1 MHGVTSNEQDIGW
14 TESCKEVSFN
24 IEGEEYL
31 KKAREAGER
40 EEMPASSQAAAIER
54 RNERMTHE
62 PPKLKTTLK
71 TPPKQATNP
80 LQFVKVGPCSL
91 YRTAQEQLQKVQEVK
106 KIKQEVRDDPED
118 WQSNLDNW
126 KSSRRKRQEHI
137 IERVVEVKKL
147 ELEEHDRQRRRNKT
161 FSEMMEERGNRGRK
175 LSISL
180 AMYNDEDANDLSDL
194 GIGTSSG
201 KSSVSGD
208 THDDTHSV
216 LSDRD
221 SEIEKSHS
229 DVDNV
234 TDVITSTMITTTLPT
249 TMTTLATTS
258 ECNSDNSAIATTIAM
273 MTAETATAMPTAT
286 TTITTSTPTRKIF
299 SGFHDSHSH
308 NQEYDSAT
316 TATMS
321 SPEPEEY
328 TYEGAIRGYV
338 SRVSQNIPRRSLT
351 GIDSKLEATKS
362 SMNGSKTNLND
373 DSSKSPLSM
382 VKVDILK
389 RREVFEKASQ
399 KSSDSKTNNRL
410 SGDFT
415 GTKSIKERLSSLER
429 QKYETE
435 NGDKTTNKTLNRL
448 SGDMSSI
455 RERLTHLEKQA
466 SERENKSSV
475 HRKLSTEDLE
485 TVRPLRERLSTLE
498 KYSSSDESSVP
509 TTTNESRL
517 RNGELTVKTIKDR
530 FSAFN
535 DVARNKDGADKRAP
549 AHASKHPLCFRDQ
562 ENRVDTSTP
571 SERSSSPDSEY
582 RVPRAVFHRS
592 LDSLD
597 ADASSGPDTF
607 ERVQSLEEL
616 DYGRRYP
623 ASSSSAELLNDTDR
637 EDSGIHTADV
647 SCSVSQAD
655 EPIDEEIAHHTGG
668 VIVESRREIIVEER
682 VKLLPSSV
690 SSIIQ
695 KDASMPNMTVE
706 TPNDITTTTH
716 LQFTSPREAVA
727 VNKGTA
733 DSSGKLSTNKS
744 QPHLETTTNP
754 NTSRSYTLVCRAATH
769 PISKV
774 PSREIT
780 SESFS
785 KSQTFGKDAAE
796 LKTDSEPSLNE
807 SVVSASL
814 KLSIEQAIPK
824 FVGQMKRQNLV
835 KEHSSSNTLPSPPSS
850 DVILSAETYQL
861 SFPSVKTITTPIG
874 PSLETNPPFSK
885 PTSSRTIS
893 KIPTPLSRKIV
904 KSSPSDSVL
913 ISSALKTSPSKESS
927 ASKKSSTNQTSSPIR
942 RMSETALPT
951 CATIVESSS
960 SPNPAEQFVLPSSPS
975 SRLIS
980 GNTRRHEET
989 LLPAERRRTVVEV
1002 CEKVVV
1008 PQGKTPTPPV
1018 TPFITV
1024 NRLINADKQ
1033 DSVIEERIVIE
1044 KTDQEE
1050 AAANRLMTSIVEH
1063 EQHETTEM
1071 STSVEMSAT
1080 IISTNTVT
1088 TKKSTVNSDV
1098 HDPSIASIV
1107 KSTVDRPLERSAN
1120 LNLTKQEI
1128 GLVDTLHNPN
1138 PASPISKQ
1146 ILPLTLSIDE
1156 EIIADQSFL
1165 LNPPTSM
1172 EPPKE
1177 KPPPPPVDD
1186 DENPSPEPLK
1196 RLNSTRRIKKELRT
1210 RRSDFLGIE
1219 GQVNDDDLE
1228 SELTL
1233 TKPPDMAAILAEER
1247 RIEQL
1252 HRRSYDTD
1260 SNYEQDSSHER
1271 DSGVELGHVEDWT
1284 KQPVS
1289 PDMSQHSR
1297 QSSEPF
1303 GASVTSS
1310 EEDEITKKER
1320 EIMEVLEKEEQWRY
1334 GDIREY
1340 NSDLGERLA
1349 HKLRELE
1356 EEKMQLEREAI
1367 LRCNED
1373 AFRKKDDNTRKQE
1386 DASSHEQQ
1394 QQQHDETAKQ
1404 RETQARTKEEAK
1416 EEEAKYVGDKR
1427 KDAELKMQSEQLRM
1441 QNEIEEKE
1449 RRVVDACRK
1458 EELRIRTMESQ
1469 IREQENKALVGAGL
1483 CNNEDEFPS
1492 GEVLRVERELL
1503 QLEQEELKR
1512 QRNNLAYREQKQLRL
1527 AEQLQ
1532 EQWKSL
1538 QDVAQNSIKN
1548 TQQYKYHTPTV
1559 NYRSSMPN
1567 LQFQDLPRRRPPP
1580 PPIPLTKPRILDQRQ
1595 RDVTIRN
1602 SRIPSADSIP
1612 QQVDASIRE
1621 NASAT
1626 MLANHA
1632 GQQMSRQTLQALS
1645 AVPRPRI
1652 VQGDQWV
1659 QRRKSDVPR
1668 GAHDVNYQHWLIQ
1681 EAEQRRINERNQRSP
1696 ARKSQPHVTGTSVPY
1711 NAPTRMDSKPL
1722 PDSIIQTLTQ
1732 RVQNKTQEKPLSTR
1746 KRSEQVHTQE
1756 HLTTVQHQSPQYT
1769 LQSQKTHNPP
1779 ITSNNGNQEKMLS
1792 VSGKKKCSHCGEE
1805 LGRGAA
1811 MIIESLRLFYHM
1823 ECFKC
1828 CVCHVRLGDGLMGTD
1843 VRVRNHKLHCHNCY
1857 SSDDGVKFSCV

>member
-1 MHGVTSNEQDIGW
+1 
-14 TESCKEVSFN
+14 
-24 IEGEEYL
+24 
-31 KKAREAGER
+31 
-40 EEMPASSQAAAIER
+40 MPASSQTAATER
-54 RNERMTHE
+54 RNDRMMTHE

-175 LSISL
+175 PSISL
-180 AMYNDEDANDLSDL
+180 AVYNDDDANDLSDL

-234 TDVITSTMITTTLPT
+234 TDMSTTATTTTATILT
-249 TMTTLATTS
+249 TTLATT
-258 ECNSDNSAIATTIAM
+258 IAS
-273 MTAETATAMPTAT
+273 TA
-286 TTITTSTPTRKIF
+286 TITTSSAKTTTTTASMPTVTATTVTTTTSTARKAF
-299 SGFHDSHSH
+299 GSSFHGNH
-308 NQEYDSAT
+308 NQEYDSTT
-316 TATMS
+316 TATTS

-351 GIDSKLEATKS
+351 GIDSKLEAAKS
-362 SMNGSKTNLND
+362 SLNGSKTNLND
-373 DSSKSPLSM
+373 DSSKTPI
-382 VKVDILK
+382 VKIDILK

-399 KSSDSKTNNRL
+399 KSNDSKANNRL

-415 GTKSIKERLSSLER
+415 STKSIKERLSSLER

-435 NGDKTTNKTLNRL
+435 NGDKITSKTLNRL

-485 TVRPLRERLSTLE
+485 TVKPLRDRLSTLE

-509 TTTNESRL
+509 AATSEL
-517 RNGELTVKTIKDR
+517 RSHNGELTARTIKDR
-530 FSAFN
+530 LSAL
-535 DVARNKDGADKRAP
+535 DAVRSKDITDKRGP
-549 AHASKHPLCFRDQ
+549 AHVAKHLLCFRDQ
-562 ENRVDTSTP
+562 ESRVDTSTP

-655 EPIDEEIAHHTGG
+655 EPIDEEIVQHTSGAT
-668 VIVESRREIIVEER
+668 VERREAVVEER
-682 VKLLPSSV
+682 VKLTSGVQEDVLTSS
-690 SSIIQ
+690 
-695 KDASMPNMTVE
+695 D
-706 TPNDITTTTH
+706 TTH
-716 LQFTSPREAVA
+716 SQFASHRETVA
-727 VNKGTA
+727 INKGTA
-733 DSSGKLSTNKS
+733 DISGELSTNKP
-744 QPHLETTTNP
+744 QPQTLVETTTTNSNALCSSNISVPHAIIHTNP
-754 NTSRSYTLVCRAATH
+754 
-769 PISKV
+769 KV
-774 PSREIT
+774 PKREM
-780 SESFS
+780 SLESLS
-785 KSQTFGKDAAE
+785 KSRAFDKDAIE
-796 LKTDSEPSLNE
+796 LKTDSEPSPNE

-814 KLSIEQAIPK
+814 KLSIEQARPK
-824 FVGQMKRQNLV
+824 FAGQSKRQNLF
-835 KEHSSSNTLPSPPSS
+835 KEHSSNLTSLPSS
-850 DVILSAETYQL
+850 DNSNVETYQV
-861 SFPSVKTITTPIG
+861 SFSSIKTTTVQTSLPI
-874 PSLETNPPFSK
+874 ETNSSCFK
-885 PTSSRTIS
+885 PATTSRTTS
-893 KIPTPLSRKIV
+893 KIPTPLPRKT
-904 KSSPSDSVL
+904 KSSPSSSDSVL
-913 ISSALKTSPSKESS
+913 TLSSVVPAVAVKTSTSKTCN
-927 ASKKSSTNQTSSPIR
+927 AINKSSTSQISFSIPRTCETPESFAPSQVSLTEQSS
-942 RMSETALPT
+942 S
-951 CATIVESSS
+951 SSS
-960 SPNPAEQFVLPSSPS
+960 SPSRLPS
-975 SRLIS
+975 
-980 GNTRRHEET
+980 TRRHEEAQ
-989 LLPAERRRTVVEV
+989 LPAERRRTVVEV

-1008 PQGKTPTPPV
+1008 PQGKTSTTPPV

-1024 NRLINADKQ
+1024 NRVGADKQ
-1033 DSVIEERIVIE
+1033 SYEERIVIE
-1044 KTDQEE
+1044 KAEEETEVVAATNHPVASAVDHEPQEITQE
-1050 AAANRLMTSIVEH
+1050 TPTSIGMPAM
-1063 EQHETTEM
+1063 TTM
-1071 STSVEMSAT
+1071 RTC
-1080 IISTNTVT
+1080 VT
-1088 TKKSTVNSDV
+1088 DSDV
-1098 HDPSIASIV
+1098 HDAPVNTIV
-1107 KSTVDRPLERSAN
+1107 TSTPNYSLEQSAN
-1120 LNLTKQEI
+1120 LNTTNQELNLI
-1128 GLVDTLHNPN
+1128 DTLNSSS

-1146 ILPLTLSIDE
+1146 ILPLTLSTDE

-1165 LNPPTSM
+1165 LNPPTSV

-1177 KPPPPPVDD
+1177 KPPPPPVDISD
-1186 DENPSPEPLK
+1186 DEKDPPPEPLK

-1219 GQVNDDDLE
+1219 GVNDDDLE
-1228 SELTL
+1228 PELTL
-1233 TKPPDMAAILAEER
+1233 TKPPNMAAILAEER

-1271 DSGVELGHVEDWT
+1271 DSGVELGHVEDWA

-1320 EIMEVLEKEEQWRY
+1320 EIIEVLEKEEQWRY
-1334 GDIREY
+1334 GDNREY
-1340 NSDLGERLA
+1340 SSDLGERLA

-1373 AFRKKDDNTRKQE
+1373 AFRKRDDNARKQE
-1386 DASSHEQQ
+1386 DISSREQEQQ
-1394 QQQHDETAKQ
+1394 QHNETAKQ
-1404 RETQARTKEEAK
+1404 REINAGTAEEK
-1416 EEEAKYVGDKR
+1416 AKYVEDKR
-1427 KDAELKMQSEQLRM
+1427 KDGKKTEMQSEQLRM
-1441 QNEIEEKE
+1441 QNKIEEKE
-1449 RRVVDACRK
+1449 RRVADACRK
-1458 EELRIRTMESQ
+1458 EEMRIRTIENQ
-1469 IREQENKALVGAGL
+1469 IREQENKTLVGAGL
-1483 CNNEDEFPS
+1483 SSNEDEFPS

-1512 QRNNLAYREQKQLRL
+1512 QRNNLAYREQKQQRL
-1527 AEQLQ
+1527 VEQLQ

-1548 TQQYKYHTPTV
+1548 TQQYKYYVPATV

-1567 LQFQDLPRRRPPP
+1567 LQFQDAPKRRPPP
-1580 PPIPLTKPRILDQRQ
+1580 PPVPLTKPRMPDQKQ

-1612 QQVDASIRE
+1612 QQVNASILE
-1621 NASAT
+1621 SSST
-1626 MLANHA
+1626 ITLTNHA
-1632 GQQMSRQTLQALS
+1632 SQQMSKQTLQALS
-1645 AVPRPRI
+1645 AVPRPRL

-1681 EAEQRRINERNQRSP
+1681 EAEQRRINERNQVM
-1696 ARKSQPHVTGTSVPY
+1696 RKSQSHVTGTSVPY
-1711 NAPTRMDSKPL
+1711 NALIRADSKPL

-1732 RVQNKTQEKPLSTR
+1732 RVQNKTQDKPLSTR
-1746 KRSEQVHTQE
+1746 RRQEQIHNQE
-1756 HLTTVQHQSPQYT
+1756 PCGNRVSTVQHQPLQYT
-1769 LQSQKTHNPP
+1769 VQSQKTQNAP
-1779 ITSNNGNQEKMLS
+1779 TASNNGNQEKMLS

>member
-1 MHGVTSNEQDIGW
+1 
-14 TESCKEVSFN
+14 
-24 IEGEEYL
+24 
-31 KKAREAGER
+31 
-40 EEMPASSQAAAIER
+40 MPASSQTAASER
-54 RNERMTHE
+54 RNERVPTHE

-161 FSEMMEERGNRGRK
+161 FSEMMEERGNRGCK

-229 DVDNV
+229 DVDNA
-234 TDVITSTMITTTLPT
+234 TDVTSSSMTSIATLTTTATVT
-249 TMTTLATTS
+249 TTSATATIASATT
-258 ECNSDNSAIATTIAM
+258 ATTVDAAM
-273 MTAETATAMPTAT
+273 ASTTAT
-286 TTITTSTPTRKIF
+286 TTSTARKMF
-299 SGFHDSHSH
+299 GGAFHDNLNH
-308 NQEYDSAT
+308 NQEYDSGT
-316 TATMS
+316 TATTS

-351 GIDSKLEATKS
+351 GIDSKLEAAKS

-373 DSSKSPLSM
+373 DSSKSPLSV

-399 KSSDSKTNNRL
+399 KSNDNKTNNRL

-466 SERENKSSV
+466 SERESKSSV

-509 TTTNESRL
+509 TTTNESRSH
-517 RNGELTVKTIKDR
+517 NGELTARTIKDR
-530 FSAFN
+530 LSAL
-535 DVARNKDGADKRAP
+535 DAARGKDTTDKRGP
-549 AHASKHPLCFRDQ
+549 AHVGKHPLCFRDQ
-562 ENRVDTSTP
+562 ESRVDTSTP

-616 DYGRRYP
+616 DYGRQYP

-655 EPIDEEIAHHTGG
+655 EPIDEEIVQHTGG
-668 VIVESRREIIVEER
+668 AIVERREVIVEER
-682 VKLLPSSV
+682 VKPTTSV
-690 SSIIQ
+690 IQ
-695 KDASMPNMTVE
+695 EDASTSSTIVEMPN
-706 TPNDITTTTH
+706 DTTTATH
-716 LQFTSPREAVA
+716 SQFTSHRETVA

-733 DSSGKLSTNKS
+733 DTSGELSTNKS
-744 QPHLETTTNP
+744 QSQARVDTVTNSNTLRSHTSVLRAITTHPSPKIPPRETTIP
-754 NTSRSYTLVCRAATH
+754 
-769 PISKV
+769 
-774 PSREIT
+774 
-780 SESFS
+780 ESLT
-785 KSQTFGKDAAE
+785 KPRTFGKDAAE
-796 LKTDSEPSLNE
+796 FKTDSEPSPNA
-807 SVVSASL
+807 SIVSASL
-814 KLSIEQAIPK
+814 KLSIEQARPK
-824 FVGQMKRQNLV
+824 FVGQAKRQNLS
-835 KEHSSSNTLPSPPSS
+835 KEHLSNLPQPCS
-850 DVILSAETYQL
+850 DTMPVAETYQL
-861 SFPSVKTITTPIG
+861 SFPSVRTTTIPT
-874 PSLETNPPFSK
+874 SLSFEASPVSK
-885 PTSSRTIS
+885 PASCRTTS
-893 KIPTPLSRKIV
+893 KIPTPLPRKTA
-904 KSSPSDSVL
+904 KSSPTSPDSVL
-913 ISSALKTSPSKESS
+913 TSSASKTSPSK
-927 ASKKSSTNQTSSPIR
+927 AHGANNKPTTSQSPCPIR
-942 RMSETALPT
+942 RTSETATVEIPSPVSPQASSAELP
-951 CATIVESSS
+951 
-960 SPNPAEQFVLPSSPS
+960 PSPS
-975 SRLIS
+975 SRFAPGS
-980 GNTRRHEET
+980 ARRHEEA
-989 LLPAERRRTVVEV
+989 LPPAERRRTVVEV

-1008 PQGKTPTPPV
+1008 PQGKAPTTPPV

-1024 NRLINADKQ
+1024 NRTTPVA
-1033 DSVIEERIVIE
+1033 EERIVIE
-1044 KTDQEE
+1044 KADQEE
-1050 AAANRLMTSIVEH
+1050 ETAAAANRPAAPAVEH
-1063 EQHETTEM
+1063 KRQETTET
-1071 STSVEMSAT
+1071 STSVGMPAVAVVT
-1080 IISTNTVT
+1080 I
-1088 TKKSTVNSDV
+1088 KKCDVDVDV
-1098 HDPSIASIV
+1098 HDAPNA
-1107 KSTVDRPLERSAN
+1107 TVATPTADHPLERPTN
-1120 LNLTKQEI
+1120 LNLAKQEV
-1128 GLVDTLHNPN
+1128 GLVDALNIPS

-1146 ILPLTLSIDE
+1146 ILPLTLSNDE
-1156 EIIADQSFL
+1156 EIIADQPFL
-1165 LNPPTSM
+1165 LSPPTSV

-1177 KPPPPPVDD
+1177 KPPPPPVDVSD
-1186 DENPSPEPLK
+1186 DENPAPEPLK

-1228 SELTL
+1228 PELTL

-1271 DSGVELGHVEDWT
+1271 DSGVELGHVEDWA

-1320 EIMEVLEKEEQWRY
+1320 EIIEVLEKEEQWRY
-1334 GDIREY
+1334 GDNREY

-1367 LRCNED
+1367 MRCNED
-1373 AFRKKDDNTRKQE
+1373 AFRKRDDNARKQE
-1386 DASSHEQQ
+1386 DASSHEQP

-1404 RETQARTKEEAK
+1404 REIQTRTM

-1427 KDAELKMQSEQLRM
+1427 KDEELETQSEQLRM

-1449 RRVVDACRK
+1449 RRVADACRK
-1458 EELRIRTMESQ
+1458 EEMRIRTMESQ
-1469 IREQENKALVGAGL
+1469 IREQESKALVGAGL
-1483 CNNEDEFPS
+1483 SNNEDEFPS

-1538 QDVAQNSIKN
+1538 QDVAQNSVKN
-1548 TQQYKYHTPTV
+1548 TQQYKYHTPAV

-1567 LQFQDLPRRRPPP
+1567 LQFQDAPRRRPPP
-1580 PPIPLTKPRILDQRQ
+1580 PPIPLSKPRMLDQRQ

-1621 NASAT
+1621 SAST
-1626 MLANHA
+1626 TTLGNHI

-1668 GAHDVNYQHWLIQ
+1668 GAHDVNYQHWIIQ

-1711 NAPTRMDSKPL
+1711 NAPIRTGSKPL

-1732 RVQNKTQEKPLSTR
+1732 RVQNKTQEKPLLTR
-1746 KRSEQVHTQE
+1746 RRPEQVLNQE
-1756 HLTTVQHQSPQYT
+1756 HLTVQHQSPQYT
-1769 LQSQKTHNPP
+1769 LQSQKTQHAP
-1779 ITSNNGNQEKMLS
+1779 IANNNGNQEKMLS

>member
-1 MHGVTSNEQDIGW
+1 
-14 TESCKEVSFN
+14 
-24 IEGEEYL
+24 
-31 KKAREAGER
+31 
-40 EEMPASSQAAAIER
+40 MPASSQAAAAER
-54 RNERMTHE
+54 RNEKMQTHE

-180 AMYNDEDANDLSDL
+180 AVYNDEDANDLSDL

-229 DVDNV
+229 DVDNI
-234 TDVITSTMITTTLPT
+234 TDVSSTTTITTTLPT
-249 TMTTLATTS
+249 TVTTIATTS
-258 ECNSDNSAIATTIAM
+258 GIATIA
-273 MTAETATAMPTAT
+273 TATTMAMTMAEATAVIPTAT
-286 TTITTSTPTRKIF
+286 TTITTSTPTRKLF
-299 SGFHDSHSH
+299 SGFHGSHSH

-373 DSSKSPLSM
+373 DSSKSPLSV

-399 KSSDSKTNNRL
+399 KNSDNKTNNRL

-509 TTTNESRL
+509 TTTNESRS
-517 RNGELTVKTIKDR
+517 RNGELTARTIKDR
-530 FSAFN
+530 FNTFN
-535 DVARNKDGADKRAP
+535 DVGRNKDAADKRGP
-549 AHASKHPLCFRDQ
+549 AHVGKHPLCFRDQ

-582 RVPRAVFHRS
+582 RIPRAVFHRS

-668 VIVESRREIIVEER
+668 AIVEPKREVIVEER
-682 VKLLPSSV
+682 IKLLPSSV
-690 SSIIQ
+690 SSMIQ
-695 KDASMPNMTVE
+695 EDAPNMTVE
-706 TPNDITTTTH
+706 ASSDTTTATH

-727 VNKGTA
+727 VNK
-733 DSSGKLSTNKS
+733 
-744 QPHLETTTNP
+744 
-754 NTSRSYTLVCRAATH
+754 
-769 PISKV
+769 
-774 PSREIT
+774 
-780 SESFS
+780 
-785 KSQTFGKDAAE
+785 
-796 LKTDSEPSLNE
+796 
-807 SVVSASL
+807 
-814 KLSIEQAIPK
+814 
-824 FVGQMKRQNLV
+824 
-835 KEHSSSNTLPSPPSS
+835 
-850 DVILSAETYQL
+850 
-861 SFPSVKTITTPIG
+861 
-874 PSLETNPPFSK
+874 
-885 PTSSRTIS
+885 
-893 KIPTPLSRKIV
+893 
-904 KSSPSDSVL
+904 
-913 ISSALKTSPSKESS
+913 
-927 ASKKSSTNQTSSPIR
+927 
-942 RMSETALPT
+942 
-951 CATIVESSS
+951 
-960 SPNPAEQFVLPSSPS
+960 
-975 SRLIS
+975 
-980 GNTRRHEET
+980 
-989 LLPAERRRTVVEV
+989 
-1002 CEKVVV
+1002 
-1008 PQGKTPTPPV
+1008 
-1018 TPFITV
+1018 
-1024 NRLINADKQ
+1024 
-1033 DSVIEERIVIE
+1033 ERIVIE

-1050 AAANRLMTSIVEH
+1050 ATANRLVASVVEH
-1063 EQHETTEM
+1063 EQHETMET
-1071 STSVEMSAT
+1071 SISVEMSAT
-1080 IISTNTVT
+1080 TISTNTVT
-1088 TKKSTVNSDV
+1088 MKKCLVDSDV
-1098 HDPSIASIV
+1098 HDTSSIATIV
-1107 KSTVDRPLERSAN
+1107 KSTVDHPLERSAN
-1120 LNLTKQEI
+1120 LDLTKQEV
-1128 GLVDTLHNPN
+1128 GLVDTLCISN

-1146 ILPLTLSIDE
+1146 IPPLTLSNDE

-1165 LNPPTSM
+1165 LNPPTSV

-1228 SELTL
+1228 PELTL

-1367 LRCNED
+1367 LRCNEG
-1373 AFRKKDDNTRKQE
+1373 AFRKKDDNARKQE

-1404 RETQARTKEEAK
+1404 REIQARTKEEVEK
-1416 EEEAKYVGDKR
+1416 EEAKYIGDKR
-1427 KDAELKMQSEQLRM
+1427 KDGELKMQSEQLRM

-1449 RRVVDACRK
+1449 RRVADACRK

-1483 CNNEDEFPS
+1483 RNNEDEFPS

-1512 QRNNLAYREQKQLRL
+1512 QRNNLAYHEQKQLRL

-1548 TQQYKYHTPTV
+1548 TQQYKYHTPTM

-1567 LQFQDLPRRRPPP
+1567 LQFQDLPRRRPPPP

-1621 NASAT
+1621 NASTT

-1668 GAHDVNYQHWLIQ
+1668 GTYDVNYQHWLIQ

-1696 ARKSQPHVTGTSVPY
+1696 ARKSQPHVTGTSIPY
-1711 NAPTRMDSKPL
+1711 NAPTRTDSKPL

-1756 HLTTVQHQSPQYT
+1756 HLTTAQHQSPQYT
-1769 LQSQKTHNPP
+1769 LQSQKTHNSP

-1857 SSDDGVKFSCV
+1857 SSDDGTYI

>member
-1 MHGVTSNEQDIGW
+1 
-14 TESCKEVSFN
+14 
-24 IEGEEYL
+24 
-31 KKAREAGER
+31 
-40 EEMPASSQAAAIER
+40 MPASQSAATER
-54 RNERMTHE
+54 RNERMITHE

-147 ELEEHDRQRRRNKT
+147 ELEEHDRQRRRSKT

-180 AMYNDEDANDLSDL
+180 AMYHEEDANDLSDL

-221 SEIEKSHS
+221 SEIEKNHS

-234 TDVITSTMITTTLPT
+234 ASESVIGSDITTSST
-249 TMTTLATTS
+249 TT
-258 ECNSDNSAIATTIAM
+258 
-273 MTAETATAMPTAT
+273 TAT
-286 TTITTSTPTRKIF
+286 TTTMTKKPF
-299 SGFHDSHSH
+299 GNGFHSNHNH
-308 NQEYDSAT
+308 NNQEYDSAT
-316 TATMS
+316 TATTS

-338 SRVSQNIPRRSLT
+338 SRVSQNIPRRSLASLDAKL
-351 GIDSKLEATKS
+351 DSSKS
-362 SMNGSKTNLND
+362 SANGSKTSLND
-373 DSSKSPLSM
+373 EGKCTNVPV

-389 RREVFEKASQ
+389 RREIFEKASQ
-399 KSSDSKTNNRL
+399 KSSESKANNRL

-415 GTKSIKERLSSLER
+415 GTKSIKERLSNLEK
-429 QKYETE
+429 QKHDAE
-435 NGDKTTNKTLNRL
+435 NNDKTGKALSRL

-455 RERLTHLEKQA
+455 RERLSHLEKQA
-466 SERENKSSV
+466 SERESKSST
-475 HRKLSTEDLE
+475 HRKLSTEELE

-498 KYSSSDESSVP
+498 KYSSSDESAP
-509 TTTNESRL
+509 GTAHESRH
-517 RNGELTVKTIKDR
+517 NGELSARSIKDR
-530 FSAFN
+530 LNAL
-535 DVARNKDGADKRAP
+535 DAARSKEAADKR
-549 AHASKHPLCFRDQ
+549 SSVGKHSLCFRDQ
-562 ENRVDTSTP
+562 ENRIDTSTP

-582 RVPRAVFHRS
+582 RVPRAAFHRS

-655 EPIDEEIAHHTGG
+655 EPVDEDIVHASTIIDRQQDAIQETPEEP
-668 VIVESRREIIVEER
+668 R
-682 VKLLPSSV
+682 
-690 SSIIQ
+690 
-695 KDASMPNMTVE
+695 DVE
-706 TPNDITTTTH
+706 TVNETVSEQCTAGSVNDIS
-716 LQFTSPREAVA
+716 TSASQPEAVVA
-727 VNKGTA
+727 KKGTA
-733 DSSGKLSTNKS
+733 DTSGELSTNKS
-744 QPHLETTTNP
+744 QSQAHAEVTNSSTLRP
-754 NTSRSYTLVCRAATH
+754 CPATSR
-769 PISKV
+769 PIVYQSPKV
-774 PSREIT
+774 PPRRTPPETLPKPKLPVSKEQI
-780 SESFS
+780 ESKLDSQPAKESNAASSSAVEQDS
-785 KSQTFGKDAAE
+785 KCIIDETNQ
-796 LKTDSEPSLNE
+796 
-807 SVVSASL
+807 
-814 KLSIEQAIPK
+814 
-824 FVGQMKRQNLV
+824 
-835 KEHSSSNTLPSPPSS
+835 SSSNEDSAKVTTSSPSPDSAIADSCLLSPVRTAMVPTNLQLESNATSS
-850 DVILSAETYQL
+850 CSSKEI
-861 SFPSVKTITTPIG
+861 PKTTPV
-874 PSLETNPPFSK
+874 
-885 PTSSRTIS
+885 TSPRAAS
-893 KIPTPLSRKIV
+893 KIPTPLPRKTIGA
-904 KSSPSDSVL
+904 KSSP
-913 ISSALKTSPSKESS
+913 T
-927 ASKKSSTNQTSSPIR
+927 SSTSSLSPPI
-942 RMSETALPT
+942 S
-951 CATIVESSS
+951 
-960 SPNPAEQFVLPSSPS
+960 PSSPKTPSLKTRSMKSPTVQLASPQFPKASEIPVPVS
-975 SRLIS
+975 SCVPVS
-980 GNTRRHEET
+980 PSASEQSAKHVSSSKHQVMGEET
-989 LLPAERRRTVVEV
+989 LATERRRTVVEI

-1008 PQGKTPTPPV
+1008 PRGKTPTTPPV

-1024 NRLINADKQ
+1024 DRVGEKQ
-1033 DSVIEERIVIE
+1033 TEEPIVIE
-1044 KTDQEE
+1044 KANEEE
-1050 AAANRLMTSIVEH
+1050 APVICQTNPPVDHEEH
-1063 EQHETTEM
+1063 EEEETPMIETFEPPPR
-1071 STSVEMSAT
+1071 
-1080 IISTNTVT
+1080 
-1088 TKKSTVNSDV
+1088 KSTEQSIDA
-1098 HDPSIASIV
+1098 HDAPETNISNVSAV
-1107 KSTVDRPLERSAN
+1107 ERPTT
-1120 LNLTKQEI
+1120 LTLGKQEI
-1128 GLVDTLHNPN
+1128 VMMDTMNLLSPV
-1138 PASPISKQ
+1138 SPISKQ
-1146 ILPLTLSIDE
+1146 ILPLNLSSDE
-1156 EIIADQSFL
+1156 EIVTGLSFPL
-1165 LNPPTSM
+1165 GPPTSV

-1177 KPPPPPVDD
+1177 KPPPPPVDVS
-1186 DENPSPEPLK
+1186 DEENLPIEPLK

-1219 GQVNDDDLE
+1219 GVNDDELE
-1228 SELTL
+1228 RELTL

-1271 DSGVELGHVEDWT
+1271 DSGVELGHAEDWT

-1320 EIMEVLEKEEQWRY
+1320 EIIEVLEKEEQWRY
-1334 GDIREY
+1334 GNNREM
-1340 NSDLGERLA
+1340 NSDLGEKLA

-1356 EEKMQLEREAI
+1356 EEKMQLERERAQETA
-1367 LRCNED
+1367 LRRQEETLRKNED
-1373 AFRKKDDNTRKQE
+1373 NMRKQE
-1386 DASSHEQQ
+1386 ETLRKQQ
-1394 QQQHDETAKQ
+1394 
-1404 RETQARTKEEAK
+1404 EEAARLQEAARAEAEAKRAEEMRQK
-1416 EEEAKYVGDKR
+1416 EEELRVQA
-1427 KDAELKMQSEQLRM
+1427 EQLRI
-1441 QNEIEEKE
+1441 QNEIEEE
-1449 RRVVDACRK
+1449 RRIADARRI
-1458 EELRIRTMESQ
+1458 EEKRIRAMENQ
-1469 IREQENKALVGAGL
+1469 IREQENTTLSGAGL
-1483 CNNEDEFPS
+1483 NDEEDEFAS

-1512 QRNNLAYREQKQLRL
+1512 QRSNLAYREQKQLKL

-1538 QDVAQNSIKN
+1538 QDVAHSSANNIQPFK
-1548 TQQYKYHTPTV
+1548 TQPPV

-1567 LQFQDLPRRRPPP
+1567 LQLQDVQRRRPPP
-1580 PPIPLTKPRILDQRQ
+1580 PPIPPAKPLRLIDQRQ

-1612 QQVDASIRE
+1612 QQVDASLRHS
-1621 NASAT
+1621 ASVT
-1626 MLANHA
+1626 TLSSHA
-1632 GQQMSRQTLQALS
+1632 GQQMTRQTLQALS

-1652 VQGDQWV
+1652 VQSDQWV

-1668 GAHDVNYQHWLIQ
+1668 GAHDLNYQHWLIQ
-1681 EAEQRRINERNQRSP
+1681 EAEQRRISEKNQRSP
-1696 ARKSQPHVTGTSVPY
+1696 ARKSQMHVTGTSVPY
-1711 NAPTRMDSKPL
+1711 ATAPTRTDSKPL

-1732 RVQNKTQEKPLSTR
+1732 RVQNRAQEKPLPPRRRLEHST
-1746 KRSEQVHTQE
+1746 SQE
-1756 HLTTVQHQSPQYT
+1756 HLSTLQHQPHVMPQ
-1769 LQSQKTHNPP
+1769 QKSQQPP
-1779 ITSNNGNQEKMLS
+1779 PMNTENQEKMLS
-1792 VSGKKKCSHCGEE
+1792 VSGKKKCSHCGDE

>member
-1 MHGVTSNEQDIGW
+1 
-14 TESCKEVSFN
+14 
-24 IEGEEYL
+24 
-31 KKAREAGER
+31 
-40 EEMPASSQAAAIER
+40 MPASSQTAASER
-54 RNERMTHE
+54 RNERVPTHE

-229 DVDNV
+229 DVDNA
-234 TDVITSTMITTTLPT
+234 TDVTSFSMTSIATLTTTAATVT
-249 TMTTLATTS
+249 TTSATATIASATT
-258 ECNSDNSAIATTIAM
+258 ATTVD
-273 MTAETATAMPTAT
+273 TAMASTTAT
-286 TTITTSTPTRKIF
+286 TTSTARKMF
-299 SGFHDSHSH
+299 GGAFHDNLNH
-308 NQEYDSAT
+308 NQEYDSGT
-316 TATMS
+316 TATTS

-351 GIDSKLEATKS
+351 GIDSKLEAAKS

-373 DSSKSPLSM
+373 DSSKSPLSV

-399 KSSDSKTNNRL
+399 KSNDNKANNRL

-466 SERENKSSV
+466 SERESKSSV

-509 TTTNESRL
+509 TTTNESRSH
-517 RNGELTVKTIKDR
+517 NGELTARTIKDR
-530 FSAFN
+530 LSAL
-535 DVARNKDGADKRAP
+535 DAARGKDTTDKRGP
-549 AHASKHPLCFRDQ
+549 AHVGKHPLCFRDQ
-562 ENRVDTSTP
+562 ESRVDTSTP

-616 DYGRRYP
+616 DYGRQYP

-655 EPIDEEIAHHTGG
+655 EPIDEEIVQHTGG
-668 VIVESRREIIVEER
+668 AIVERREVIVEER
-682 VKLLPSSV
+682 VKPTTSV
-690 SSIIQ
+690 IQ
-695 KDASMPNMTVE
+695 EDASTSSTIVEMPN
-706 TPNDITTTTH
+706 DTTTATH
-716 LQFTSPREAVA
+716 SQFTSHRETVA
-727 VNKGTA
+727 VNK
-733 DSSGKLSTNKS
+733 
-744 QPHLETTTNP
+744 
-754 NTSRSYTLVCRAATH
+754 
-769 PISKV
+769 
-774 PSREIT
+774 
-780 SESFS
+780 
-785 KSQTFGKDAAE
+785 
-796 LKTDSEPSLNE
+796 
-807 SVVSASL
+807 
-814 KLSIEQAIPK
+814 
-824 FVGQMKRQNLV
+824 
-835 KEHSSSNTLPSPPSS
+835 
-850 DVILSAETYQL
+850 
-861 SFPSVKTITTPIG
+861 
-874 PSLETNPPFSK
+874 
-885 PTSSRTIS
+885 
-893 KIPTPLSRKIV
+893 
-904 KSSPSDSVL
+904 
-913 ISSALKTSPSKESS
+913 
-927 ASKKSSTNQTSSPIR
+927 
-942 RMSETALPT
+942 
-951 CATIVESSS
+951 
-960 SPNPAEQFVLPSSPS
+960 
-975 SRLIS
+975 
-980 GNTRRHEET
+980 
-989 LLPAERRRTVVEV
+989 
-1002 CEKVVV
+1002 
-1008 PQGKTPTPPV
+1008 
-1018 TPFITV
+1018 
-1024 NRLINADKQ
+1024 
-1033 DSVIEERIVIE
+1033 ERIVIE
-1044 KTDQEE
+1044 KADQEE
-1050 AAANRLMTSIVEH
+1050 ETTAAANRPAAPAVEH
-1063 EQHETTEM
+1063 KQQETTET
-1071 STSVEMSAT
+1071 STSVGMPAVAV
-1080 IISTNTVT
+1080 VT
-1088 TKKSTVNSDV
+1088 MKKCDVDVDV
-1098 HDPSIASIV
+1098 HDAPNA
-1107 KSTVDRPLERSAN
+1107 TVATPTADHPLERPTN
-1120 LNLTKQEI
+1120 LSLAKQEV
-1128 GLVDTLHNPN
+1128 GSVDALNIPS

-1146 ILPLTLSIDE
+1146 ILPLTLSNDE
-1156 EIIADQSFL
+1156 EIIADQPFL
-1165 LNPPTSM
+1165 LSPPTSV

-1177 KPPPPPVDD
+1177 KPPPPPVDISD
-1186 DENPSPEPLK
+1186 DENPAPEPLK

-1228 SELTL
+1228 PELTL

-1271 DSGVELGHVEDWT
+1271 DSGVELGHVEDWA

-1320 EIMEVLEKEEQWRY
+1320 EIIEVLEKEEQWRY
-1334 GDIREY
+1334 GDNREY

-1373 AFRKKDDNTRKQE
+1373 AFRKRDDNARKQE
-1386 DASSHEQQ
+1386 DASSHEQP

-1404 RETQARTKEEAK
+1404 REIQKRTT

-1427 KDAELKMQSEQLRM
+1427 KDEELETQSEQLRM

-1449 RRVVDACRK
+1449 RRVADACRK
-1458 EELRIRTMESQ
+1458 EEMRIRTMESQ
-1469 IREQENKALVGAGL
+1469 IREQESKALVGAGL
-1483 CNNEDEFPS
+1483 SNNEDEFPS

-1532 EQWKSL
+1532 EQWQSL
-1538 QDVAQNSIKN
+1538 QDVAQNSVKN
-1548 TQQYKYHTPTV
+1548 TQQYKYHTPAV

-1567 LQFQDLPRRRPPP
+1567 LQFQDAPRRRPPP
-1580 PPIPLTKPRILDQRQ
+1580 PPIPLSKPRMLDQRQ

-1621 NASAT
+1621 SAST
-1626 MLANHA
+1626 TTLGNHT

-1668 GAHDVNYQHWLIQ
+1668 GAHDVNYQHWIIQ

-1711 NAPTRMDSKPL
+1711 NAPIRTDSKPL

-1732 RVQNKTQEKPLSTR
+1732 RVQNKTQEKPLLTR
-1746 KRSEQVHTQE
+1746 RRPEQVLNQE
-1756 HLTTVQHQSPQYT
+1756 HLTVQHQSPQYT
-1769 LQSQKTHNPP
+1769 LQSQKTQHAP
-1779 ITSNNGNQEKMLS
+1779 IANNNGNQEKMLS

>member
-1 MHGVTSNEQDIGW
+1 
-14 TESCKEVSFN
+14 
-24 IEGEEYL
+24 
-31 KKAREAGER
+31 
-40 EEMPASSQAAAIER
+40 MPASSQTAASER
-54 RNERMTHE
+54 RNERVPTHE

-229 DVDNV
+229 DVDNA
-234 TDVITSTMITTTLPT
+234 TDVTSSSMTSIATLTTMAATITTTS
-249 TMTTLATTS
+249 AT
-258 ECNSDNSAIATTIAM
+258 ATIAS
-273 MTAETATAMPTAT
+273 ATTAT
-286 TTITTSTPTRKIF
+286 TVDTAMASTTTTTTSTARKMF
-299 SGFHDSHSH
+299 GGAFHDNLNH
-308 NQEYDSAT
+308 NQEYDSGT
-316 TATMS
+316 TATTS

-351 GIDSKLEATKS
+351 GIDSKLEAAKS

-373 DSSKSPLSM
+373 DSSKSPLSV

-399 KSSDSKTNNRL
+399 KSNDNKTNNRL

-435 NGDKTTNKTLNRL
+435 NGDKAANKTLNRL

-466 SERENKSSV
+466 SERESKSSV

-509 TTTNESRL
+509 TTTNESRSH
-517 RNGELTVKTIKDR
+517 NGELTARTIKDR
-530 FSAFN
+530 LSAL
-535 DVARNKDGADKRAP
+535 DAARGKDTTDKRGP
-549 AHASKHPLCFRDQ
+549 AHVGKHPLCFRDQ
-562 ENRVDTSTP
+562 ESRVDTSTP

-616 DYGRRYP
+616 DYGRQYP

-655 EPIDEEIAHHTGG
+655 EPIDEEIVQHTGG
-668 VIVESRREIIVEER
+668 AIVERREVIVEER
-682 VKLLPSSV
+682 VKPTSV
-690 SSIIQ
+690 IQ
-695 KDASMPNMTVE
+695 EDASTSSTIVEMPN
-706 TPNDITTTTH
+706 DTTTATH
-716 LQFTSPREAVA
+716 SQFTSHRETVA
-727 VNKGTA
+727 VNK
-733 DSSGKLSTNKS
+733 
-744 QPHLETTTNP
+744 
-754 NTSRSYTLVCRAATH
+754 
-769 PISKV
+769 
-774 PSREIT
+774 
-780 SESFS
+780 
-785 KSQTFGKDAAE
+785 
-796 LKTDSEPSLNE
+796 
-807 SVVSASL
+807 
-814 KLSIEQAIPK
+814 
-824 FVGQMKRQNLV
+824 
-835 KEHSSSNTLPSPPSS
+835 
-850 DVILSAETYQL
+850 
-861 SFPSVKTITTPIG
+861 
-874 PSLETNPPFSK
+874 
-885 PTSSRTIS
+885 
-893 KIPTPLSRKIV
+893 
-904 KSSPSDSVL
+904 
-913 ISSALKTSPSKESS
+913 
-927 ASKKSSTNQTSSPIR
+927 
-942 RMSETALPT
+942 
-951 CATIVESSS
+951 
-960 SPNPAEQFVLPSSPS
+960 
-975 SRLIS
+975 
-980 GNTRRHEET
+980 
-989 LLPAERRRTVVEV
+989 
-1002 CEKVVV
+1002 
-1008 PQGKTPTPPV
+1008 
-1018 TPFITV
+1018 
-1024 NRLINADKQ
+1024 
-1033 DSVIEERIVIE
+1033 ERIVIE
-1044 KTDQEE
+1044 KADQEE
-1050 AAANRLMTSIVEH
+1050 ETAAAANRPAAPAVEH
-1063 EQHETTEM
+1063 KQQETTET
-1071 STSVEMSAT
+1071 STSVGMPAAAV
-1080 IISTNTVT
+1080 VT
-1088 TKKSTVNSDV
+1088 MKKCDVDVDV
-1098 HDPSIASIV
+1098 HDAPNA
-1107 KSTVDRPLERSAN
+1107 TVATPTADHPLERPTN
-1120 LNLTKQEI
+1120 LSLAKQEV
-1128 GLVDTLHNPN
+1128 GLVDALNIPS

-1146 ILPLTLSIDE
+1146 ILPLTLSNDE
-1156 EIIADQSFL
+1156 EIIADQPFL
-1165 LNPPTSM
+1165 LSPPTSV

-1177 KPPPPPVDD
+1177 KPPPPPVDISD
-1186 DENPSPEPLK
+1186 DENPAPEPLK

-1228 SELTL
+1228 PELTL

-1271 DSGVELGHVEDWT
+1271 DSGVELGHVEDWA

-1320 EIMEVLEKEEQWRY
+1320 EIIEVLEKEEQWRY
-1334 GDIREY
+1334 GDNREY

-1373 AFRKKDDNTRKQE
+1373 AFRKRDDNARKQE
-1386 DASSHEQQ
+1386 DASSHEQP

-1404 RETQARTKEEAK
+1404 REIQTRTTK
-1416 EEEAKYVGDKR
+1416 EEAKYVGDKR
-1427 KDAELKMQSEQLRM
+1427 KDEELETQSEQLRM

-1449 RRVVDACRK
+1449 RRVADACRK
-1458 EELRIRTMESQ
+1458 EEMRIRTMESQ
-1469 IREQENKALVGAGL
+1469 IREQESKALVGAGL
-1483 CNNEDEFPS
+1483 SNNEDEFPS

-1532 EQWKSL
+1532 EHWKSL
-1538 QDVAQNSIKN
+1538 QDVAQNSVKN
-1548 TQQYKYHTPTV
+1548 TQQYKYHTPPAV

-1567 LQFQDLPRRRPPP
+1567 LQFQDAPRRRPPP
-1580 PPIPLTKPRILDQRQ
+1580 PPPIPLSKPRMLDQRQ

-1621 NASAT
+1621 SAST
-1626 MLANHA
+1626 TTLGNHT

-1711 NAPTRMDSKPL
+1711 NAPIRTDSKPL

-1732 RVQNKTQEKPLSTR
+1732 RVQNKTQEKPLLTR
-1746 KRSEQVHTQE
+1746 RRPEQVLNQE
-1756 HLTTVQHQSPQYT
+1756 HLTVQHQSPQYT
-1769 LQSQKTHNPP
+1769 LQSQKTQHTP
-1779 ITSNNGNQEKMLS
+1779 IANNNGNQEKMLS

>member
-1 MHGVTSNEQDIGW
+1 
-14 TESCKEVSFN
+14 
-24 IEGEEYL
+24 
-31 KKAREAGER
+31 
-40 EEMPASSQAAAIER
+40 MPASQTAATER
-54 RNERMTHE
+54 RNERMITHE

-147 ELEEHDRQRRRNKT
+147 ELEEHDRQRRRSKT

-180 AMYNDEDANDLSDL
+180 AMYHEEDANDLSDL

-221 SEIEKSHS
+221 SEIEKNHS

-234 TDVITSTMITTTLPT
+234 PSESVMGNDITTSSATTTAITTTT
-249 TMTTLATTS
+249 TKKPFG
-258 ECNSDNSAIATTIAM
+258 N
-273 MTAETATAMPTAT
+273 
-286 TTITTSTPTRKIF
+286 
-299 SGFHDSHSH
+299 GFHSNHSHSN

-316 TATMS
+316 TATTS

-338 SRVSQNIPRRSLT
+338 SRVSQNIPRRSLV
-351 GIDSKLEATKS
+351 GLDAKLDSAKS
-362 SMNGSKTNLND
+362 STNGSKTSLND
-373 DSSKSPLSM
+373 EAKSTVPI

-389 RREVFEKASQ
+389 RREIFEKASQ
-399 KSSDSKTNNRL
+399 KEQRDSKANNRL

-415 GTKSIKERLSSLER
+415 GTKSIKERLSNLEK
-429 QKYETE
+429 QKYDAENTE
-435 NGDKTTNKTLNRL
+435 KASNKALNRL

-455 RERLTHLEKQA
+455 RERLSHLEKQA
-466 SERENKSSV
+466 SEREIKSAS
-475 HRKLSTEDLE
+475 HRKLNTDELE

-509 TTTNESRL
+509 GTAHESRH
-517 RNGELTVKTIKDR
+517 NGELSARTIKDR
-530 FSAFN
+530 LTALDATRS
-535 DVARNKDGADKRAP
+535 KESADKR
-549 AHASKHPLCFRDQ
+549 STVGKHSLCFRDQ
-562 ENRVDTSTP
+562 ENRIDTSTP

-582 RVPRAVFHRS
+582 RVPRAAFHRS

-655 EPIDEEIAHHTGG
+655 EPVDEDIVHASAIIERQEVIEEKPEELRDVEAENENASEEGNG
-668 VIVESRREIIVEER
+668 VAANETSTT
-682 VKLLPSSV
+682 S
-690 SSIIQ
+690 
-695 KDASMPNMTVE
+695 ASQP
-706 TPNDITTTTH
+706 
-716 LQFTSPREAVA
+716 VA
-727 VNKGTA
+727 VVAKKGTA
-733 DSSGKLSTNKS
+733 DTSGELSTNKS
-744 QPHLETTTNP
+744 QSQAHIEVTNSSTLRSSP
-754 NTSRSYTLVCRAATH
+754 ATSR
-769 PISKV
+769 PIVYQSPKV
-774 PSREIT
+774 PPRRSPPET
-780 SESFS
+780 
-785 KSQTFGKDAAE
+785 
-796 LKTDSEPSLNE
+796 
-807 SVVSASL
+807 
-814 KLSIEQAIPK
+814 IPK
-824 FVGQMKRQNLV
+824 PKLPTPREHVEANADSLPA
-835 KEHSSSNTLPSPPSS
+835 KESSSTASGAKIFADEQTSKLVADENGQSVPTDDTVKVTSSSPTPLDSAVLDGCPLSPARVAVVPTSLQLESNATSPSNSTAK
-850 DVILSAETYQL
+850 DV
-861 SFPSVKTITTPIG
+861 PKTTPV
-874 PSLETNPPFSK
+874 
-885 PTSSRTIS
+885 TSPRTAS
-893 KIPTPLSRKIV
+893 KIPTPLPRKTIAA
-904 KSSPSDSVL
+904 KSSPTDST
-913 ISSALKTSPSKESS
+913 SSPSPPTSPSSLKIGPL
-927 ASKKSSTNQTSSPIR
+927 KTRTPNVKSPTGQTSCPQFPKA
-942 RMSETALPT
+942 SEIPVL
-951 CATIVESSS
+951 VGSSVSSS
-960 SPNPAEQFVLPSSPS
+960 SNIPVSPS
-975 SRLIS
+975 SSLEQS
-980 GNTRRHEET
+980 PLASSHAKHPSLSTSSTKQQATAGEEA
-989 LLPAERRRTVVEV
+989 LPAERRRTVVEI

-1008 PQGKTPTPPV
+1008 PQGKTPTTPPV

-1024 NRLINADKQ
+1024 DRVNEKQ
-1033 DSVIEERIVIE
+1033 SSATEEPIVIE
-1044 KTDQEE
+1044 KADDAE
-1050 AAANRLMTSIVEH
+1050 AAAICQPGPAVEH
-1063 EQHETTEM
+1063 EEHEEKEAAMNGKIEQYEQPIEESIDAHDAPQTKPANVPAPERPTTLTLGKQE
-1071 STSVEMSAT
+1071 TAT
-1080 IISTNTVT
+1080 
-1088 TKKSTVNSDV
+1088 
-1098 HDPSIASIV
+1098 
-1107 KSTVDRPLERSAN
+1107 TVDTMSLLSP
-1120 LNLTKQEI
+1120 
-1128 GLVDTLHNPN
+1128 V
-1138 PASPISKQ
+1138 SPISTQ
-1146 ILPLTLSIDE
+1146 IMPLTLSSDE
-1156 EIIADQSFL
+1156 EIVAGLTFPL
-1165 LNPPTSM
+1165 GPPTSV

-1177 KPPPPPVDD
+1177 KPPPPPVDVS
-1186 DENPSPEPLK
+1186 DEENLPVEPLK

-1219 GQVNDDDLE
+1219 GVNDDELE
-1228 SELTL
+1228 RELTL

-1271 DSGVELGHVEDWT
+1271 DSGVELGHAEDWA

-1320 EIMEVLEKEEQWRY
+1320 EIIEVLEKEEQWRY
-1334 GDIREY
+1334 GNNREM
-1340 NSDLGERLA
+1340 NSDLGEKLA

-1356 EEKMQLEREAI
+1356 EEKMQLERERAQEVA
-1367 LRCNED
+1367 LRRQEETLRKNED
-1373 AFRKKDDNTRKQE
+1373 NIRKQE
-1386 DASSHEQQ
+1386 ETLRKQQ
-1394 QQQHDETAKQ
+1394 EETARQ
-1404 RETQARTKEEAK
+1404 QEAAARAEAEAK
-1416 EEEAKYVGDKR
+1416 RAEEKRQEEELRAQ
-1427 KDAELKMQSEQLRM
+1427 AEQLRI
-1441 QNEIEEKE
+1441 QKEIEEE
-1449 RRVVDACRK
+1449 IVADARRL
-1458 EELRIRTMESQ
+1458 EEKRIRAMENQ
-1469 IREQENKALVGAGL
+1469 IREQENTSLVGAGMIDE
-1483 CNNEDEFPS
+1483 EDEFAS
-1492 GEVLRVERELL
+1492 GEVLKVERELL

-1512 QRNNLAYREQKQLRL
+1512 QRNNLAYREQKQLKM

-1538 QDVAQNSIKN
+1538 QDVAHSSAN
-1548 TQQYKYHTPTV
+1548 TIPQFKSQPPM

-1567 LQFQDLPRRRPPP
+1567 LQLQDVQRRRPPP
-1580 PPIPLTKPRILDQRQ
+1580 PPIPPAKPLRLIEQRQ
-1595 RDVTIRN
+1595 RDVTIRS

-1612 QQVDASIRE
+1612 QQVDATLRHS
-1621 NASAT
+1621 ASVT
-1626 MLANHA
+1626 TLSSHA

-1652 VQGDQWV
+1652 VQSDQWV

-1668 GAHDVNYQHWLIQ
+1668 GAHDLNYQHWLIQ
-1681 EAEQRRINERNQRSP
+1681 EAEQRRISEKNQRSP
-1696 ARKSQPHVTGTSVPY
+1696 ARKSQMHVTGTSVPY
-1711 NAPTRMDSKPL
+1711 AMAPTRTDSKPL

-1732 RVQNKTQEKPLSTR
+1732 RVQNRAQEKPLPPRRRLEHST
-1746 KRSEQVHTQE
+1746 SQE
-1756 HLTTVQHQSPQYT
+1756 HLSPLQHQPQ
-1769 LQSQKTHNPP
+1769 QHVMQPQKPQPP
-1779 ITSNNGNQEKMLS
+1779 PPMNTENQEKMLS
-1792 VSGKKKCSHCGEE
+1792 VSGKKKCSHCGDE

-1843 VRVRNHKLHCHNCY
+1843 VRVRNQKLHCHNCY

>member
-1 MHGVTSNEQDIGW
+1 
-14 TESCKEVSFN
+14 
-24 IEGEEYL
+24 
-31 KKAREAGER
+31 
-40 EEMPASSQAAAIER
+40 MPASSQAAATER
-54 RNERMTHE
+54 RNERMLTHE

-234 TDVITSTMITTTLPT
+234 TDVISSTITTTLPT
-249 TMTTLATTS
+249 TVTTVATTS
-258 ECNSDNSAIATTIAM
+258 GIATIASATT
-273 MTAETATAMPTAT
+273 TAMATMAEATTAMPTAT
-286 TTITTSTPTRKIF
+286 TTVTSATSATSTPTRKIF
-299 SGFHDSHSH
+299 SDGFHGSHNH

-351 GIDSKLEATKS
+351 GIDSKLEAAKS
-362 SMNGSKTNLND
+362 SMNGSKTSLND
-373 DSSKSPLSM
+373 DSSKSPLSV

-399 KSSDSKTNNRL
+399 KSSDSKANNRL

-509 TTTNESRL
+509 TTNESRS
-517 RNGELTVKTIKDR
+517 RNGELTARTIKDR
-530 FSAFN
+530 FSTFN
-535 DVARNKDGADKRAP
+535 DAARNKDATDKRGP
-549 AHASKHPLCFRDQ
+549 AHVGKHPLCFRDQ

-616 DYGRRYP
+616 DYRGRRYP

-655 EPIDEEIAHHTGG
+655 EPIDEEIVHHTGG
-668 VIVESRREIIVEER
+668 AIVEPRREAIVEER
-682 VKLLPSSV
+682 VKLLPSSAT
-690 SSIIQ
+690 STIQ
-695 KDASMPNMTVE
+695 EDASAPSMTVE
-706 TPNDITTTTH
+706 TSNDTTTTTH
-716 LQFTSPREAVA
+716 SQFTSPREAVA

-744 QPHLETTTNP
+744 QPHVETTTNP
-754 NTSRSYTLVCRAATH
+754 NASRSYTSVSRAATH
-769 PISKV
+769 PSSPKV
-774 PSREIT
+774 PPREKT
-780 SESFS
+780 PESFS
-785 KSQTFGKDAAE
+785 KSRTFGKDAAE

-807 SVVSASL
+807 SIVSASL
-814 KLSIEQAIPK
+814 KLSIEQARPK
-824 FVGQMKRQNLV
+824 FVGQTKRQNLV
-835 KEHSSSNTLPSPPSS
+835 KEHSSNTPPSPTSS
-850 DVILSAETYQL
+850 DVVLSAETYQL
-861 SFPSVKTITTPIG
+861 SFPSVRTTTVPIA
-874 PSLETNPPFSK
+874 PSLEANPPLSK

-893 KIPTPLSRKIV
+893 KIPTPLSRKIA
-904 KSSPSDSVL
+904 KSSPPDSV
-913 ISSALKTSPSKESS
+913 STSS
-927 ASKKSSTNQTSSPIR
+927 ASKASPSKASSASNKSSTSQTSSPVR
-942 RMSETALPT
+942 RTSETALPT
-951 CATIVESSS
+951 CATVVESSS
-960 SPNPAEQFVLPSSPS
+960 SSPTSTQSGPAEQLVLPSSPS

-980 GNTRRHEET
+980 GNARRHEET

-1008 PQGKTPTPPV
+1008 PQGKTPTTPPV

-1033 DSVIEERIVIE
+1033 GSVTEERIVIE

-1050 AAANRLMTSIVEH
+1050 AAAAANRPLASVVEH
-1063 EQHETTEM
+1063 EQHETTETL
-1071 STSVEMSAT
+1071 TSVEMPAT
-1080 IISTNTVT
+1080 TNTIVT
-1088 TKKSTVNSDV
+1088 TKKCVVDTDV
-1098 HDPSIASIV
+1098 HNTSATTIV
-1107 KSTVDRPLERSAN
+1107 TSTADHPLERPSN
-1120 LNLTKQEI
+1120 LGLVKQEVNLI
-1128 GLVDTLHNPN
+1128 DVSNIPS

-1146 ILPLTLSIDE
+1146 ILPLTLSNDE
-1156 EIIADQSFL
+1156 EIIDQPFL
-1165 LNPPTSM
+1165 LSPPTSV

-1177 KPPPPPVDD
+1177 KPPPPPVDASD

-1219 GQVNDDDLE
+1219 GVNDDDLE
-1228 SELTL
+1228 PQLTL

-1271 DSGVELGHVEDWT
+1271 DSGVELGHVEDWA

-1320 EIMEVLEKEEQWRY
+1320 EIMEILEKEEQWRY
-1334 GDIREY
+1334 GDNREY

-1373 AFRKKDDNTRKQE
+1373 AFRKKDDNARKQE

-1404 RETQARTKEEAK
+1404 RETQARTKEEK
-1416 EEEAKYVGDKR
+1416 EEAKYVGDKR
-1427 KDAELKMQSEQLRM
+1427 KDGELKMQSEQLRM

-1449 RRVVDACRK
+1449 RRVADACRK

-1469 IREQENKALVGAGL
+1469 IREQESKALVGAGL

-1626 MLANHA
+1626 TLANHA

-1645 AVPRPRI
+1645 AAPRPRI

-1668 GAHDVNYQHWLIQ
+1668 GAHDINYQHWLIQ

-1711 NAPTRMDSKPL
+1711 NAPTRTDSKPL

-1732 RVQNKTQEKPLSTR
+1732 RVQNKTQEKPLLTR
-1746 KRSEQVHTQE
+1746 RRSEQVHTQE
-1756 HLTTVQHQSPQYT
+1756 HLTTVQHQPPQYT
-1769 LQSQKTHNPP
+1769 LQSQKTQHTP

>member
-1 MHGVTSNEQDIGW
+1 
-14 TESCKEVSFN
+14 
-24 IEGEEYL
+24 
-31 KKAREAGER
+31 
-40 EEMPASSQAAAIER
+40 MPASSQTAASER
-54 RNERMTHE
+54 RNERVLTHE

-147 ELEEHDRQRRRNKT
+147 ELEEHDRLRRKNKT

-229 DVDNV
+229 DVDN
-234 TDVITSTMITTTLPT
+234 TIDVASSMTTSIATLTTTAAT
-249 TMTTLATTS
+249 IATTS
-258 ECNSDNSAIATTIAM
+258 VTATIASV
-273 MTAETATAMPTAT
+273 ATAT
-286 TTITTSTPTRKIF
+286 TTTTADTSKTIESIITPMTTTATTTVPITTTSTARKTF
-299 SGFHDSHSH
+299 GGGFHGNLNH
-308 NQEYDSAT
+308 NQEYDSGT
-316 TATMS
+316 TATTS

-351 GIDSKLEATKS
+351 GIDSKLDTAKS
-362 SMNGSKTNLND
+362 SLNGSKTNLND
-373 DSSKSPLSM
+373 ESSKSPLSM

-399 KSSDSKTNNRL
+399 KSSDSKANNRL

-435 NGDKTTNKTLNRL
+435 NGDKATNKTLNRL

-466 SERENKSSV
+466 SERESKSSV

-509 TTTNESRL
+509 TTTNESRSH
-517 RNGELTVKTIKDR
+517 NGEFTARTIKDR
-530 FSAFN
+530 LSAL
-535 DVARNKDGADKRAP
+535 DVARSKDTTEKREP
-549 AHASKHPLCFRDQ
+549 THVGKHPLCFRDQ

-616 DYGRRYP
+616 DYGRQYP

-655 EPIDEEIAHHTGG
+655 EPIDEEIVQHTSGT
-668 VIVESRREIIVEER
+668 IVERREVEER
-682 VKLLPSSV
+682 IKTMSV
-690 SSIIQ
+690 IQ
-695 KDASMPNMTVE
+695 EDALASGMIVE
-706 TPNDITTTTH
+706 APNDTATIRS
-716 LQFTSPREAVA
+716 QFTSHREAVA
-727 VNKGTA
+727 VNK
-733 DSSGKLSTNKS
+733 
-744 QPHLETTTNP
+744 
-754 NTSRSYTLVCRAATH
+754 
-769 PISKV
+769 
-774 PSREIT
+774 
-780 SESFS
+780 
-785 KSQTFGKDAAE
+785 
-796 LKTDSEPSLNE
+796 
-807 SVVSASL
+807 
-814 KLSIEQAIPK
+814 
-824 FVGQMKRQNLV
+824 
-835 KEHSSSNTLPSPPSS
+835 
-850 DVILSAETYQL
+850 
-861 SFPSVKTITTPIG
+861 
-874 PSLETNPPFSK
+874 
-885 PTSSRTIS
+885 
-893 KIPTPLSRKIV
+893 
-904 KSSPSDSVL
+904 
-913 ISSALKTSPSKESS
+913 
-927 ASKKSSTNQTSSPIR
+927 
-942 RMSETALPT
+942 
-951 CATIVESSS
+951 
-960 SPNPAEQFVLPSSPS
+960 
-975 SRLIS
+975 
-980 GNTRRHEET
+980 
-989 LLPAERRRTVVEV
+989 
-1002 CEKVVV
+1002 
-1008 PQGKTPTPPV
+1008 
-1018 TPFITV
+1018 
-1024 NRLINADKQ
+1024 
-1033 DSVIEERIVIE
+1033 ERIVIE
-1044 KTDQEE
+1044 KADQEE
-1050 AAANRLMTSIVEH
+1050 EAATTAANRPAVVPAVEH
-1063 EQHETTEM
+1063 KQQETTE
-1071 STSVEMSAT
+1071 T
-1080 IISTNTVT
+1080 STNVV
-1088 TKKSTVNSDV
+1088 KKKCDV
-1098 HDPSIASIV
+1098 DIDMHDAPNAMV
-1107 KSTVDRPLERSAN
+1107 ATPTVDHPLERPTN
-1120 LNLTKQEI
+1120 LNLAKQEVS
-1128 GLVDTLHNPN
+1128 LVDALNTPN
-1138 PASPISKQ
+1138 PTSPISKQ
-1146 ILPLTLSIDE
+1146 FLPLTLSNDE
-1156 EIIADQSFL
+1156 EIIADQPFL
-1165 LNPPTSM
+1165 LSPPTSV

-1177 KPPPPPVDD
+1177 KPPPPPVDVSD
-1186 DENPSPEPLK
+1186 DDNPPPEPLK

-1219 GQVNDDDLE
+1219 GQVNDEDFE
-1228 SELTL
+1228 PELTL

-1271 DSGVELGHVEDWT
+1271 DSGVELGHVEDWA

-1320 EIMEVLEKEEQWRY
+1320 EIIEVLEKEEQWRY
-1334 GDIREY
+1334 GDNREY
-1340 NSDLGERLA
+1340 NSDLGEKLA

-1373 AFRKKDDNTRKQE
+1373 AFRKRDDARKQE
-1386 DASSHEQQ
+1386 DASSHEQS

-1404 RETQARTKEEAK
+1404 REIQVRTTEK
-1416 EEEAKYVGDKR
+1416 EAKYIGDKR
-1427 KDAELKMQSEQLRM
+1427 KDEELETQSEQLRM

-1449 RRVVDACRK
+1449 RRVADACRK
-1458 EELRIRTMESQ
+1458 EEMRIRTMESQ

-1483 CNNEDEFPS
+1483 SSNEDEFPS

-1538 QDVAQNSIKN
+1538 QDVAQNSIKS
-1548 TQQYKYHTPTV
+1548 TQQYKYHTPAV

-1567 LQFQDLPRRRPPP
+1567 LQFQDAPRRRPPP
-1580 PPIPLTKPRILDQRQ
+1580 PPIPLTKPRMLDQRQ

-1621 NASAT
+1621 SAST
-1626 MLANHA
+1626 TTLGNHT

-1668 GAHDVNYQHWLIQ
+1668 GANDVNYQHWLIQ

-1711 NAPTRMDSKPL
+1711 NAPIRTDSKPL

-1732 RVQNKTQEKPLSTR
+1732 RVQSKTQEKPLLTR
-1746 KRSEQVHTQE
+1746 RRPEQVQE
-1756 HLTTVQHQSPQYT
+1756 HLTVQHQSPQYT
-1769 LQSQKTHNPP
+1769 LQSQKTHTP
-1779 ITSNNGNQEKMLS
+1779 IANNSGNQEKMLS

>member
-1 MHGVTSNEQDIGW
+1 
-14 TESCKEVSFN
+14 
-24 IEGEEYL
+24 
-31 KKAREAGER
+31 
-40 EEMPASSQAAAIER
+40 MPASQSAATER
-54 RNERMTHE
+54 RNERMITHE

-147 ELEEHDRQRRRNKT
+147 ELEEHDRQRRRSKT

-180 AMYNDEDANDLSDL
+180 AMYHEEDANDLSDL

-221 SEIEKSHS
+221 SEIEKNHS

-234 TDVITSTMITTTLPT
+234 PSESVIGND
-249 TMTTLATTS
+249 MTTSSATT
-258 ECNSDNSAIATTIAM
+258 
-273 MTAETATAMPTAT
+273 TAT
-286 TTITTSTPTRKIF
+286 TTTTTTKKPF
-299 SGFHDSHSH
+299 GNGFHSNHNHSN
-308 NQEYDSAT
+308 NQEYDSGT
-316 TATMS
+316 TATTS

-338 SRVSQNIPRRSLT
+338 SRVSQNIPRRSLASL
-351 GIDSKLEATKS
+351 DAKLDNAKS
-362 SMNGSKTNLND
+362 STNGSKTSLND
-373 DSSKSPLSM
+373 DSKSTMPV

-389 RREVFEKASQ
+389 RREIFEKASQ
-399 KSSDSKTNNRL
+399 KSNDSKMNNRL

-415 GTKSIKERLSSLER
+415 GTKSIKERLSNLEK
-429 QKYETE
+429 QKHEPETSE
-435 NGDKTTNKTLNRL
+435 KTSKTLNRL

-455 RERLTHLEKQA
+455 RERLSHLEKQA
-466 SERENKSSV
+466 SERESKTSN
-475 HRKLSTEDLE
+475 HRKMSTEELE

-498 KYSSSDESSVP
+498 KYSSSDESSAP
-509 TTTNESRL
+509 GTTHESRH
-517 RNGELTVKTIKDR
+517 NGELSARTIKDR
-530 FSAFN
+530 LSAL
-535 DVARNKDGADKRAP
+535 DAARSKDSADKR
-549 AHASKHPLCFRDQ
+549 SSVGKHSLCFRDQ
-562 ENRVDTSTP
+562 ENRIDTSTP

-582 RVPRAVFHRS
+582 RVPRAAFHRS

-616 DYGRRYP
+616 DYSRRYP

-655 EPIDEEIAHHTGG
+655 EPVDED
-668 VIVESRREIIVEER
+668 IVHASTIIERHEIIEEKPEELR
-682 VKLLPSSV
+682 
-690 SSIIQ
+690 
-695 KDASMPNMTVE
+695 DVE
-706 TPNDITTTTH
+706 TTNETVAEESAPVTVNEISTISAS
-716 LQFTSPREAVA
+716 QQEAVVA
-727 VNKGTA
+727 KKGTA
-733 DSSGKLSTNKS
+733 DTSGELSTNKS
-744 QPHLETTTNP
+744 QSQAHIEVTNP
-754 NTSRSYTLVCRAATH
+754 STLRPATSRPIVYQSPKVPPRRSPPDTLPKPKLPLSKEPTETKANSLPVKEATSPSSNPFAEEQDPKSSNDEKSPSSSKEDSVKIANSGSTPSDSVDNCSLSLARTAVVPTTLQLESNATSVSNGAAKEIAKTTPVTSPRAA
-769 PISKV
+769 
-774 PSREIT
+774 
-780 SESFS
+780 
-785 KSQTFGKDAAE
+785 
-796 LKTDSEPSLNE
+796 
-807 SVVSASL
+807 
-814 KLSIEQAIPK
+814 
-824 FVGQMKRQNLV
+824 
-835 KEHSSSNTLPSPPSS
+835 
-850 DVILSAETYQL
+850 
-861 SFPSVKTITTPIG
+861 
-874 PSLETNPPFSK
+874 
-885 PTSSRTIS
+885 S
-893 KIPTPLSRKIV
+893 KIPTPLPRKTIGTT
-904 KSSPSDSVL
+904 KSSP
-913 ISSALKTSPSKESS
+913 T
-927 ASKKSSTNQTSSPIR
+927 SSTSSLSSPV
-942 RMSETALPT
+942 S
-951 CATIVESSS
+951 
-960 SPNPAEQFVLPSSPS
+960 PSSPKTPSMKGRTSNAKSPTSLVS
-975 SRLIS
+975 SPQFPKASEIPVPINSS
-980 GNTRRHEET
+980 GTVPSTSIPSSSCIPVSPSSTLEQSPPSFPAKHVSSPLFSTKHQVTVGEET
-989 LLPAERRRTVVEV
+989 LPAERRRTVVEI

-1008 PQGKTPTPPV
+1008 PQGKTPTTPPV

-1024 NRLINADKQ
+1024 DRVSDKQ
-1033 DSVIEERIVIE
+1033 SSATEEPIVIE
-1044 KTDQEE
+1044 KAGEEE
-1050 AAANRLMTSIVEH
+1050 AAAAVAAICQPSPSVEH
-1063 EQHETTEM
+1063 EEHEEKEAQMNGKIETFEPPPRKQIEESIDAHDAPETNETTKNVPVPERP
-1071 STSVEMSAT
+1071 
-1080 IISTNTVT
+1080 T
-1088 TKKSTVNSDV
+1088 T
-1098 HDPSIASIV
+1098 
-1107 KSTVDRPLERSAN
+1107 
-1120 LNLTKQEI
+1120 LTFGKPEI
-1128 GLVDTLHNPN
+1128 PMVDTMSLL
-1138 PASPISKQ
+1138 SPVSPMSKQ
-1146 ILPLTLSIDE
+1146 ILPLNLSSDE
-1156 EIIADQSFL
+1156 EIVAGLAFPL
-1165 LNPPTSM
+1165 GPPTSV

-1177 KPPPPPVDD
+1177 KPPPPPVDVS
-1186 DENPSPEPLK
+1186 DEESLPVEPLK

-1219 GQVNDDDLE
+1219 GINDDELE
-1228 SELTL
+1228 RELTL

-1271 DSGVELGHVEDWT
+1271 DSGVELGHAEDWT

-1320 EIMEVLEKEEQWRY
+1320 EIIEVLEKEEQWRY
-1334 GDIREY
+1334 GNNREM
-1340 NSDLGERLA
+1340 NSDLGEKLA

-1356 EEKMQLEREAI
+1356 EEKMQLERERAQEAA
-1367 LRCNED
+1367 LRRQEETLRKNEE
-1373 AFRKKDDNTRKQE
+1373 NIRKQE
-1386 DASSHEQQ
+1386 ETLRKQQ
-1394 QQQHDETAKQ
+1394 EETARQ
-1404 RETQARTKEEAK
+1404 QEAVRAEAEAK
-1416 EEEAKYVGDKR
+1416 RAEEKRQEEELRAQ
-1427 KDAELKMQSEQLRM
+1427 AEQLRI
-1441 QNEIEEKE
+1441 QNEIEEE
-1449 RRVVDACRK
+1449 RRAADARRK
-1458 EELRIRTMESQ
+1458 EEKRIRAMENQ
-1469 IREQENKALVGAGL
+1469 IREQE
-1483 CNNEDEFPS
+1483 
-1492 GEVLRVERELL
+1492 EVLRVERELL

-1512 QRNNLAYREQKQLRL
+1512 QRNNLAYREQKQLKL

-1538 QDVAQNSIKN
+1538 QDVAHSSANNMQPYKN
-1548 TQQYKYHTPTV
+1548 QVPV

-1567 LQFQDLPRRRPPP
+1567 LQLQDVQRRRPPP
-1580 PPIPLTKPRILDQRQ
+1580 PPIPPAKPLRLIEQRQ

-1612 QQVDASIRE
+1612 QQVDASLRHS
-1621 NASAT
+1621 ASVT
-1626 MLANHA
+1626 TLSSHA

-1652 VQGDQWV
+1652 VQSDQWV

-1668 GAHDVNYQHWLIQ
+1668 GAHDLNYQHWLIQ
-1681 EAEQRRINERNQRSP
+1681 EAEQRRISEKNQRSP
-1696 ARKSQPHVTGTSVPY
+1696 ARKPQMHVTGTSVPY
-1711 NAPTRMDSKPL
+1711 ATAPTRTDSKPL

-1732 RVQNKTQEKPLSTR
+1732 RVQNRAQEKPLPPRRRLEHSN
-1746 KRSEQVHTQE
+1746 SHE
-1756 HLTTVQHQSPQYT
+1756 HLSALQHQSQQHVLQPQKP
-1769 LQSQKTHNPP
+1769 QQPPP
-1779 ITSNNGNQEKMLS
+1779 INPENQEKMLS
-1792 VSGKKKCSHCGEE
+1792 VSGKKKCSHCGDE

>member
-1 MHGVTSNEQDIGW
+1 
-14 TESCKEVSFN
+14 
-24 IEGEEYL
+24 
-31 KKAREAGER
+31 
-40 EEMPASSQAAAIER
+40 MPASSQTAASER
-54 RNERMTHE
+54 RNERVLTTHE

-229 DVDNV
+229 DVDNAS
-234 TDVITSTMITTTLPT
+234 DMTSS
-249 TMTTLATTS
+249 TMTTLTPTATTVTTA
-258 ECNSDNSAIATTIAM
+258 SATATIASATTATMADTMASTTATTTTTATTIA
-273 MTAETATAMPTAT
+273 
-286 TTITTSTPTRKIF
+286 TSAARKMF
-299 SGFHDSHSH
+299 GAGFHGSLNH
-308 NQEYDSAT
+308 NQEYDSGT
-316 TATMS
+316 TATTS

-351 GIDSKLEATKS
+351 GIDAKLEAAKS
-362 SMNGSKTNLND
+362 SVNGSKTSLND
-373 DSSKSPLSM
+373 DSSKSPVSM

-399 KSSDSKTNNRL
+399 KNSDNKTNNRL

-435 NGDKTTNKTLNRL
+435 NGDKAANKTLNRL

-466 SERENKSSV
+466 SERESKSSV

-509 TTTNESRL
+509 TTANESRTH
-517 RNGELTVKTIKDR
+517 NGELTARTIKDR
-530 FSAFN
+530 LSAL
-535 DVARNKDGADKRAP
+535 DSARSKDATDKRGP
-549 AHASKHPLCFRDQ
+549 VGKHPLCFRDQ
-562 ENRVDTSTP
+562 ESRVDTSTP

-616 DYGRRYP
+616 DYGRSQYP

-655 EPIDEEIAHHTGG
+655 EPIDEEIVQHTSGA
-668 VIVESRREIIVEER
+668 IVDRREVVVEER
-682 VKLLPSSV
+682 VKATSSV
-690 SSIIQ
+690 VQ
-695 KDASMPNMTVE
+695 EDASTSGATVE
-706 TPNDITTTTH
+706 APSDTTTATH
-716 LQFTSPREAVA
+716 SQFASHREAVA
-727 VNKGTA
+727 VNK
-733 DSSGKLSTNKS
+733 
-744 QPHLETTTNP
+744 
-754 NTSRSYTLVCRAATH
+754 
-769 PISKV
+769 
-774 PSREIT
+774 
-780 SESFS
+780 
-785 KSQTFGKDAAE
+785 
-796 LKTDSEPSLNE
+796 
-807 SVVSASL
+807 
-814 KLSIEQAIPK
+814 
-824 FVGQMKRQNLV
+824 
-835 KEHSSSNTLPSPPSS
+835 
-850 DVILSAETYQL
+850 
-861 SFPSVKTITTPIG
+861 
-874 PSLETNPPFSK
+874 
-885 PTSSRTIS
+885 
-893 KIPTPLSRKIV
+893 
-904 KSSPSDSVL
+904 
-913 ISSALKTSPSKESS
+913 
-927 ASKKSSTNQTSSPIR
+927 
-942 RMSETALPT
+942 
-951 CATIVESSS
+951 
-960 SPNPAEQFVLPSSPS
+960 
-975 SRLIS
+975 
-980 GNTRRHEET
+980 
-989 LLPAERRRTVVEV
+989 
-1002 CEKVVV
+1002 
-1008 PQGKTPTPPV
+1008 
-1018 TPFITV
+1018 
-1024 NRLINADKQ
+1024 
-1033 DSVIEERIVIE
+1033 ERIVIE
-1044 KTDQEE
+1044 KADQEE
-1050 AAANRLMTSIVEH
+1050 EAVAAAAAANRPAAPAVEDK
-1063 EQHETTEM
+1063 QQETAET
-1071 STSVEMSAT
+1071 STSAGMPAAVAVV
-1080 IISTNTVT
+1080 VT
-1088 TKKSTVNSDV
+1088 KRDADVDV
-1098 HDPSIASIV
+1098 HDAPCAAVATPIA
-1107 KSTVDRPLERSAN
+1107 DRPPERPTN
-1120 LNLTKQEI
+1120 LSLAKQEVGSI
-1128 GLVDTLHNPN
+1128 DTPS

-1146 ILPLTLSIDE
+1146 ILPLTLSNDE
-1156 EIIADQSFL
+1156 ELIADQPFL
-1165 LNPPTSM
+1165 LGPPTSV

-1177 KPPPPPVDD
+1177 KPPPPPVDISD
-1186 DENPSPEPLK
+1186 DDNPAPEPLK

-1219 GQVNDDDLE
+1219 GVNDDDLE
-1228 SELTL
+1228 PELTL

-1271 DSGVELGHVEDWT
+1271 DSGVELGHVEDWA

-1320 EIMEVLEKEEQWRY
+1320 EIIEVLEKEEQWRY
-1334 GDIREY
+1334 GDNREY
-1340 NSDLGERLA
+1340 NSDLGEKLA

-1373 AFRKKDDNTRKQE
+1373 AFRKRDDSARKQE
-1386 DASSHEQQ
+1386 DAPSHEQP

-1404 RETQARTKEEAK
+1404 REIQARTT

-1427 KDAELKMQSEQLRM
+1427 KDEELETQSEQLRM

-1449 RRVVDACRK
+1449 RRVADACRK
-1458 EELRIRTMESQ
+1458 EEMRIRTMESQ
-1469 IREQENKALVGAGL
+1469 IREQESKALVGAGL
-1483 CNNEDEFPS
+1483 SSNEDEFPS

-1532 EQWKSL
+1532 EQWKSMHN
-1538 QDVAQNSIKN
+1538 VAQNSIKN
-1548 TQQYKYHTPTV
+1548 TQQYKYHTPAV

-1567 LQFQDLPRRRPPP
+1567 LQFQDGPRRRPPP
-1580 PPIPLTKPRILDQRQ
+1580 PPIPLTKPRMLDQRQ

-1621 NASAT
+1621 SASAAT
-1626 MLANHA
+1626 LGGNHT

-1652 VQGDQWV
+1652 VQGDQW
-1659 QRRKSDVPR
+1659 RRKSDVPR

-1711 NAPTRMDSKPL
+1711 NAPIRTDSKPL

-1732 RVQNKTQEKPLSTR
+1732 RVQNKTQEKPLLTR
-1746 KRSEQVHTQE
+1746 RRPEQVHNQE
-1756 HLTTVQHQSPQYT
+1756 HLTVQHQSPQYT
-1769 LQSQKTHNPP
+1769 LQSQKTQHAP
-1779 ITSNNGNQEKMLS
+1779 IANNNENQEKMLS

-1828 CVCHVRLGDGLMGTD
+1828 CVCHVRLGDGLNGTD
-1843 VRVRNHKLHCHNCY
+1843 VRVRNNKLHCHNCY

>member
-1 MHGVTSNEQDIGW
+1 
-14 TESCKEVSFN
+14 
-24 IEGEEYL
+24 
-31 KKAREAGER
+31 
-40 EEMPASSQAAAIER
+40 MPASSQTAASER
-54 RNERMTHE
+54 RNERALTTHE

-229 DVDNV
+229 DVDNA
-234 TDVITSTMITTTLPT
+234 TDMTSSTTT
-249 TMTTLATTS
+249 S
-258 ECNSDNSAIATTIAM
+258 
-273 MTAETATAMPTAT
+273 TAT
-286 TTITTSTPTRKIF
+286 TTTAIIASTSATATMTSATTMLTATTDTSTAIASTTAATATASTARKMF
-299 SGFHDSHSH
+299 GGAYHGHLNH
-308 NQEYDSAT
+308 NQEYDSGT
-316 TATMS
+316 TATTS

-351 GIDSKLEATKS
+351 GIDSKLEVAKS
-362 SMNGSKTNLND
+362 SVNGSKTNLND
-373 DSSKSPLSM
+373 DSSKSPLSV

-399 KSSDSKTNNRL
+399 KSNDGKTNNRL

-435 NGDKTTNKTLNRL
+435 NGDKATSKTLNRL

-466 SERENKSSV
+466 SERESKSSV

-509 TTTNESRL
+509 TTTNESRSH
-517 RNGELTVKTIKDR
+517 NGELTARTIKDR
-530 FSAFN
+530 LSAL
-535 DVARNKDGADKRAP
+535 DASRGKDTMDKRGP
-549 AHASKHPLCFRDQ
+549 VVHVGKHPLCFRDP

-616 DYGRRYP
+616 DYGRQYP

-655 EPIDEEIAHHTGG
+655 EPIDEEIVQHTGG
-668 VIVESRREIIVEER
+668 AIIERREVIEER
-682 VKLLPSSV
+682 VKTT
-690 SSIIQ
+690 SIVQ
-695 KDASMPNMTVE
+695 EDASTSGTTVE
-706 TPNDITTTTH
+706 APNDTATANH
-716 LQFTSPREAVA
+716 SQFTNHREAVA
-727 VNKGTA
+727 VNK
-733 DSSGKLSTNKS
+733 
-744 QPHLETTTNP
+744 
-754 NTSRSYTLVCRAATH
+754 
-769 PISKV
+769 
-774 PSREIT
+774 
-780 SESFS
+780 
-785 KSQTFGKDAAE
+785 
-796 LKTDSEPSLNE
+796 
-807 SVVSASL
+807 
-814 KLSIEQAIPK
+814 
-824 FVGQMKRQNLV
+824 
-835 KEHSSSNTLPSPPSS
+835 
-850 DVILSAETYQL
+850 
-861 SFPSVKTITTPIG
+861 
-874 PSLETNPPFSK
+874 
-885 PTSSRTIS
+885 
-893 KIPTPLSRKIV
+893 
-904 KSSPSDSVL
+904 
-913 ISSALKTSPSKESS
+913 
-927 ASKKSSTNQTSSPIR
+927 
-942 RMSETALPT
+942 
-951 CATIVESSS
+951 
-960 SPNPAEQFVLPSSPS
+960 
-975 SRLIS
+975 
-980 GNTRRHEET
+980 
-989 LLPAERRRTVVEV
+989 
-1002 CEKVVV
+1002 
-1008 PQGKTPTPPV
+1008 
-1018 TPFITV
+1018 
-1024 NRLINADKQ
+1024 
-1033 DSVIEERIVIE
+1033 ERIVIE
-1044 KTDQEE
+1044 KADLEEE
-1050 AAANRLMTSIVEH
+1050 ATAVANRPAAPAVENK
-1063 EQHETTEM
+1063 QQETTE
-1071 STSVEMSAT
+1071 TSASVGMPAA
-1080 IISTNTVT
+1080 VT
-1088 TKKSTVNSDV
+1088 MKKCDVDVDV
-1098 HDPSIASIV
+1098 HDAPNTMVATP
-1107 KSTVDRPLERSAN
+1107 TVGQPLERPTN
-1120 LNLTKQEI
+1120 LSLAKQEVN
-1128 GLVDTLHNPN
+1128 LADTLNIPS
-1138 PASPISKQ
+1138 PTSPISKQ
-1146 ILPLTLSIDE
+1146 ILPLTLSNNE

-1165 LNPPTSM
+1165 LSPPTSV

-1177 KPPPPPVDD
+1177 KPPPPPVDVS
-1186 DENPSPEPLK
+1186 DEETPPPELLK

-1228 SELTL
+1228 PELTL

-1271 DSGVELGHVEDWT
+1271 DSGVELGHVEDWA

-1320 EIMEVLEKEEQWRY
+1320 EIIEVLEKEEQWRY
-1334 GDIREY
+1334 GDNREY
-1340 NSDLGERLA
+1340 NSDLGEKLA

-1373 AFRKKDDNTRKQE
+1373 AFRKRDDSARKQE
-1386 DASSHEQQ
+1386 DSSHEQP

-1404 RETQARTKEEAK
+1404 RETQAQMT
-1416 EEEAKYVGDKR
+1416 EEEAKYIGDKR
-1427 KDAELKMQSEQLRM
+1427 KDEELESQSEQLRM
-1441 QNEIEEKE
+1441 QNEIEAKE
-1449 RRVVDACRK
+1449 RRVADACRK
-1458 EELRIRTMESQ
+1458 EEMRIRTMESQ

-1483 CNNEDEFPS
+1483 SSNEDEFPS

-1512 QRNNLAYREQKQLRL
+1512 QRNNLVYREQKQLRL

-1548 TQQYKYHTPTV
+1548 NTQQYKYHTPAV

-1567 LQFQDLPRRRPPP
+1567 LQFQDASRRRPPP
-1580 PPIPLTKPRILDQRQ
+1580 PPIPLSKPRMLDQRQ

-1621 NASAT
+1621 NAVQT
-1626 MLANHA
+1626 TLGNHT

-1711 NAPTRMDSKPL
+1711 NAPIRADSKPL

-1732 RVQNKTQEKPLSTR
+1732 RVQNKTQEKPLLTR
-1746 KRSEQVHTQE
+1746 RRPEQVHNQE
-1756 HLTTVQHQSPQYT
+1756 HLTVQHQSPQYT
-1769 LQSQKTHNPP
+1769 LQSQKTQHAP
-1779 ITSNNGNQEKMLS
+1779 IANNNGNQEKMLS

>member
-1 MHGVTSNEQDIGW
+1 
-14 TESCKEVSFN
+14 
-24 IEGEEYL
+24 
-31 KKAREAGER
+31 
-40 EEMPASSQAAAIER
+40 MPASSQTAATER
-54 RNERMTHE
+54 RNERTQTHE

-175 LSISL
+175 MSISL

-221 SEIEKSHS
+221 SEIEKNHS

-234 TDVITSTMITTTLPT
+234 TDITTSIAT
-249 TMTTLATTS
+249 TATTLTTTAITIATSSEAASTASTTTTTTTETTTPMSTVIATTS
-258 ECNSDNSAIATTIAM
+258 AT
-273 MTAETATAMPTAT
+273 PT
-286 TTITTSTPTRKIF
+286 TTTSPARKVF
-299 SGFHDSHSH
+299 GGGFHGNH
-308 NQEYDSAT
+308 NHIQEYDSAN
-316 TATMS
+316 TATTS

-338 SRVSQNIPRRSLT
+338 SRVSQNIPRRSVT
-351 GIDSKLEATKS
+351 GIDSKLDTVKS
-362 SMNGSKTNLND
+362 SLNGSKTNLND
-373 DSSKSPLSM
+373 DSDKSPLSV

-399 KSSDSKTNNRL
+399 KNSDNKMNNRL

-435 NGDKTTNKTLNRL
+435 NGDKVANKSLNRL

-466 SERENKSSV
+466 SERESKSSV
-475 HRKLSTEDLE
+475 HRKLSTEDME

-509 TTTNESRL
+509 AATNETRSH
-517 RNGELTVKTIKDR
+517 NGELSARTIKDR
-530 FSAFN
+530 LSAL
-535 DVARNKDGADKRAP
+535 DTTRSKDATDKRGP
-549 AHASKHPLCFRDQ
+549 AHVGKHPLCFRDP

-655 EPIDEEIAHHTGG
+655 EPIDEEIVQHTSSSA
-668 VIVESRREIIVEER
+668 IVERREVTVEER
-682 VKLLPSSV
+682 VKATSAVQEDTPAPSTT
-690 SSIIQ
+690 IE
-695 KDASMPNMTVE
+695 AS
-706 TPNDITTTTH
+706 NDTTATTTH
-716 LQFTSPREAVA
+716 SQFANREAAA

-733 DSSGKLSTNKS
+733 DSSGELSTNKS
-744 QPHLETTTNP
+744 QPQAHVKTTNS
-754 NTSRSYTLVCRAATH
+754 NILRSHTSVPRAVTLSS
-769 PISKV
+769 SKV
-774 PSREIT
+774 PSREIIP
-780 SESFS
+780 ESLAKPRS
-785 KSQTFGKDAAE
+785 FGRDAVE
-796 LKTDSEPSLNE
+796 LKTDSEPSPSE
-807 SVVSASL
+807 SIVSASL
-814 KLSIEQAIPK
+814 KLSIEQARK
-824 FVGQMKRQNLV
+824 FVGQAKRQNLS
-835 KEHSSSNTLPSPPSS
+835 KEYSSNLPSLPSS
-850 DVILSAETYQL
+850 DAVPSAETYQL
-861 SFPSVKTITTPIG
+861 SFPSLRATTVATSLP
-874 PSLETNPPFSK
+874 LETNPVSK
-885 PTSSRTIS
+885 PAFSRTIS
-893 KIPTPLSRKIV
+893 KIPTPLSRKTT
-904 KSSPSDSVL
+904 KSLPTSSDSVST
-913 ISSALKTSPSKESS
+913 SSALCTAALKASPSKAHN
-927 ASKKSSTNQTSSPIR
+927 ASNKSSTSQPSYSIPRTSDA
-942 RMSETALPT
+942 ALS
-951 CATIVESSS
+951 ASVDSSAPVS
-960 SPNPAEQFVLPSSPS
+960 SQVSSTEQPPPSPS
-975 SRLIS
+975 SRLS
-980 GNTRRHEET
+980 SASARHSCEEA

-1008 PQGKTPTPPV
+1008 PQGKTPTTPPV

-1024 NRLINADKQ
+1024 NRVNADKQ
-1033 DSVIEERIVIE
+1033 SSIAEERIVIE
-1044 KTDQEE
+1044 KADQEE
-1050 AAANRLMTSIVEH
+1050 AAAVAAIRPAASAVEH
-1063 EQHETTEM
+1063 EQHETTETT
-1071 STSVEMSAT
+1071 TSAGMPAITTTTT
-1080 IISTNTVT
+1080 ITTTTRKCVLDTDVHETPTTVVT
-1088 TKKSTVNSDV
+1088 STVNHS
-1098 HDPSIASIV
+1098 
-1107 KSTVDRPLERSAN
+1107 LERPAN
-1120 LNLTKQEI
+1120 LSLAKQEAN
-1128 GLVDTLHNPN
+1128 LVDALNVPS
-1138 PASPISKQ
+1138 PVSPISKQ
-1146 ILPLTLSIDE
+1146 ILPLTLSNDE

-1165 LNPPTSM
+1165 LNPPTSV

-1177 KPPPPPVDD
+1177 KPPPPPVDISD
-1186 DENPSPEPLK
+1186 DENPPPEPLK

-1219 GQVNDDDLE
+1219 GVNDDDLE
-1228 SELTL
+1228 PELTL

-1271 DSGVELGHVEDWT
+1271 DSGVELGHVEDWA

-1320 EIMEVLEKEEQWRY
+1320 EIIEVLEKEEQWRY
-1334 GDIREY
+1334 GDNREY

-1373 AFRKKDDNTRKQE
+1373 AFRKKDDNARKQE
-1386 DASSHEQQ
+1386 DASAHEQQ
-1394 QQQHDETAKQ
+1394 QQQQQQQHETAKQ
-1404 RETQARTKEEAK
+1404 REAQARTT

-1427 KDAELKMQSEQLRM
+1427 KDEAREIQSGQLRM

-1449 RRVVDACRK
+1449 RRVADACRK
-1458 EELRIRTMESQ
+1458 EEMRIRSMESQ
-1469 IREQENKALVGAGL
+1469 IREQESKALVGAGL
-1483 CNNEDEFPS
+1483 SNNEDEFPS

-1538 QDVAQNSIKN
+1538 QDVAQNSVKN
-1548 TQQYKYHTPTV
+1548 TQQYKYHTPATV

-1567 LQFQDLPRRRPPP
+1567 LQFQDMSRRRPPP
-1580 PPIPLTKPRILDQRQ
+1580 PPVPLNKPRMPDQRQ

-1612 QQVDASIRE
+1612 QQVDAAIRE
-1621 NASAT
+1621 SASAT
-1626 MLANHA
+1626 NHA

-1668 GAHDVNYQHWLIQ
+1668 GAHDVNYQHWIIQ

-1696 ARKSQPHVTGTSVPY
+1696 ARKSQPHVTGTSVLY
-1711 NAPTRMDSKPL
+1711 NVPTRTDSKPL

-1732 RVQNKTQEKPLSTR
+1732 RVQNKTQEKPLSAR
-1746 KRSEQVHTQE
+1746 RRPEQVHSQE
-1756 HLTTVQHQSPQYT
+1756 HLSTMQPQQYT
-1769 LQSQKTHNPP
+1769 LQSQKTQHAPVAN
-1779 ITSNNGNQEKMLS
+1779 TNGNQEKMLS

>member
-1 MHGVTSNEQDIGW
+1 
-14 TESCKEVSFN
+14 
-24 IEGEEYL
+24 
-31 KKAREAGER
+31 
-40 EEMPASSQAAAIER
+40 MPASSQTAASER
-54 RNERMTHE
+54 RNERTLTTHE

-229 DVDNV
+229 DVDNAADMTSSMV
-234 TDVITSTMITTTLPT
+234 TSITALTTTT
-249 TMTTLATTS
+249 TTTTATIAATS
-258 ECNSDNSAIATTIAM
+258 ATTITSATTM
-273 MTAETATAMPTAT
+273 PTITATDTNTTIASTTTTT
-286 TTITTSTPTRKIF
+286 TTIATASTARKMF
-299 SGFHDSHSH
+299 GGSSFHTNLNH
-308 NQEYDSAT
+308 NQEYDSGT
-316 TATMS
+316 TGTTS

-351 GIDSKLEATKS
+351 GIDSKLEAAKS
-362 SMNGSKTNLND
+362 SVNGSKTNLND
-373 DSSKSPLSM
+373 DSSKSPVSV

-399 KSSDSKTNNRL
+399 KSNDGKTNNRL

-435 NGDKTTNKTLNRL
+435 NGEKATNKTLNRL

-466 SERENKSSV
+466 SERESKSSV
-475 HRKLSTEDLE
+475 HRKLSTEDVE

-509 TTTNESRL
+509 TTTNESRSH
-517 RNGELTVKTIKDR
+517 NGELTARTIKDR
-530 FSAFN
+530 LSAL
-535 DVARNKDGADKRAP
+535 DVARGKDTTDKRGP
-549 AHASKHPLCFRDQ
+549 AHVGKHPLCFRDQ

-616 DYGRRYP
+616 DYARQYP

-655 EPIDEEIAHHTGG
+655 EPIDEEIVQHAGG
-668 VIVESRREIIVEER
+668 TIIERREPVVEER
-682 VKLLPSSV
+682 IKVTSV
-690 SSIIQ
+690 AQ
-695 KDASMPNMTVE
+695 EDASTSGTTVE
-706 TPNDITTTTH
+706 ASNNDTAAATH
-716 LQFTSPREAVA
+716 SQFTSHREAVA

-733 DSSGKLSTNKS
+733 DISEELSTNKS
-744 QPHLETTTNP
+744 QPQTRIETITNS
-754 NTSRSYTLVCRAATH
+754 NILRSHTSVPRAITTH
-769 PISKV
+769 PSPKV
-774 PSREIT
+774 PSRET
-780 SESFS
+780 TLPESFS
-785 KSQTFGKDAAE
+785 KLRAFSKDAVE
-796 LKTDSEPSLNE
+796 FKTDSEPSLNE
-807 SVVSASL
+807 SIVSASL
-814 KLSIEQAIPK
+814 KLCIEQPRPK
-824 FVGQMKRQNLV
+824 FIGQAKRQNLS
-835 KEHSSSNTLPSPPSS
+835 KEHLSNLPQPQPCS
-850 DVILSAETYQL
+850 DTIIPSAETYQL
-861 SFPSVKTITTPIG
+861 SFPSVRATTIPTSL
-874 PSLETNPPFSK
+874 SLETSPVSK
-885 PTSSRTIS
+885 PASCRTIS
-893 KIPTPLSRKIV
+893 KIPTPLSRKTT
-904 KSSPSDSVL
+904 KSSPTSSDTVLTSSVG
-913 ISSALKTSPSKESS
+913 KTSPSKAHS
-927 ASKKSSTNQTSSPIR
+927 ANNKPSTSQSPCPIR
-942 RMSETALPT
+942 RTSETATVAEL
-951 CATIVESSS
+951 S
-960 SPNPAEQFVLPSSPS
+960 SPVSPQASSAEVSPSSPS
-975 SRLIS
+975 SRLPS
-980 GNTRRHEET
+980 ASVRRHEDT
-989 LLPAERRRTVVEV
+989 LVPAERRRTVVEV

-1008 PQGKTPTPPV
+1008 PQGKAPTSPPV

-1024 NRLINADKQ
+1024 NRVSAADKRTTP
-1033 DSVIEERIVIE
+1033 VAEERIVIE
-1044 KTDQEE
+1044 KADREE
-1050 AAANRLMTSIVEH
+1050 ETATTVANRPAAPAVEH
-1063 EQHETTEM
+1063 KQQETTE
-1071 STSVEMSAT
+1071 TSASIGMPAVAAAAT
-1080 IISTNTVT
+1080 TTVT
-1088 TKKSTVNSDV
+1088 TNKCDVDTDV
-1098 HDPSIASIV
+1098 HDASNA
-1107 KSTVDRPLERSAN
+1107 TVATPTADHPLERPTNLSLAKQEAN
-1120 LNLTKQEI
+1120 LTDAVN
-1128 GLVDTLHNPN
+1128 NPS
-1138 PASPISKQ
+1138 PTSPISKQ
-1146 ILPLTLSIDE
+1146 ILPLTLSNDE
-1156 EIIADQSFL
+1156 EIIAAQPFL
-1165 LNPPTSM
+1165 LSPPTSV

-1177 KPPPPPVDD
+1177 KPPPPPVDVSD
-1186 DENPSPEPLK
+1186 DENPPPEPLK

-1228 SELTL
+1228 PELAL

-1271 DSGVELGHVEDWT
+1271 DSGVELGHVEDWA

-1320 EIMEVLEKEEQWRY
+1320 EIIEVLEKEEQWRY
-1334 GDIREY
+1334 GDNHEY

-1373 AFRKKDDNTRKQE
+1373 AFRKKDDSTRKQE
-1386 DASSHEQQ
+1386 DSSSHEQL

-1404 RETQARTKEEAK
+1404 REIQARTT

-1427 KDAELKMQSEQLRM
+1427 KDEKLEMQSEQLKM
-1441 QNEIEEKE
+1441 QNEIKEKE

-1458 EELRIRTMESQ
+1458 EEMRIRTMESQ

-1483 CNNEDEFPS
+1483 SNNEDEFPS

-1548 TQQYKYHTPTV
+1548 VQQYKYHTPAM

-1567 LQFQDLPRRRPPP
+1567 LQFQDAPRRRPPP
-1580 PPIPLTKPRILDQRQ
+1580 PPIPLSKPRMLDQRQ
-1595 RDVTIRN
+1595 RDVTIKN

-1621 NASAT
+1621 NAAT
-1626 MLANHA
+1626 TLGNHT

-1668 GAHDVNYQHWLIQ
+1668 NAHDVNYQHWLIQ

-1696 ARKSQPHVTGTSVPY
+1696 ARKSQPHVTCTSVPY
-1711 NAPTRMDSKPL
+1711 NAPIRTDSKPL

-1732 RVQNKTQEKPLSTR
+1732 RVQNKTQEKPLLT
-1746 KRSEQVHTQE
+1746 KRRPEQVHNQE
-1756 HLTTVQHQSPQYT
+1756 HLTVQHQSPQYMV
-1769 LQSQKTHNPP
+1769 QSQKTQHVP
-1779 ITSNNGNQEKMLS
+1779 IANNNGNQEKMLS

>member
-1 MHGVTSNEQDIGW
+1 
-14 TESCKEVSFN
+14 
-24 IEGEEYL
+24 
-31 KKAREAGER
+31 
-40 EEMPASSQAAAIER
+40 MPASQSAATER
-54 RNERMTHE
+54 RNERMMTHE

-106 KIKQEVRDDPED
+106 KIKQEIRDDPED

-147 ELEEHDRQRRRNKT
+147 ELEEHDRQRRRSKT

-180 AMYNDEDANDLSDL
+180 AMYHEEDANDLSDL

-221 SEIEKSHS
+221 SEIEKNHS

-234 TDVITSTMITTTLPT
+234 ASESVIDSDITTSST
-249 TMTTLATTS
+249 TT
-258 ECNSDNSAIATTIAM
+258 
-273 MTAETATAMPTAT
+273 TAT
-286 TTITTSTPTRKIF
+286 TTTTKKPF
-299 SGFHDSHSH
+299 GNGFHSNHNH
-308 NQEYDSAT
+308 NNQEYDSAT
-316 TATMS
+316 TATTS

-338 SRVSQNIPRRSLT
+338 SRVSQNIPRRSLASL
-351 GIDSKLEATKS
+351 DAKLESSKS
-362 SMNGSKTNLND
+362 STNGSKTSLND
-373 DSSKSPLSM
+373 DAKSAVPV

-389 RREVFEKASQ
+389 RREIFEKASQ
-399 KSSDSKTNNRL
+399 KNSESKANNRL

-415 GTKSIKERLSSLER
+415 NTKSIKERLSNLEK
-429 QKYETE
+429 QKHDTE
-435 NGDKTTNKTLNRL
+435 SNDKTGKALSRL

-455 RERLTHLEKQA
+455 RERLSHLEKQA
-466 SERENKSSV
+466 SERENKNSA
-475 HRKLSTEDLE
+475 HRKLSTEELE

-498 KYSSSDESSVP
+498 KYSSSDESSAP
-509 TTTNESRL
+509 GTAHESRH
-517 RNGELTVKTIKDR
+517 NGELSARTIKDR
-530 FSAFN
+530 LNALDAARSKEAEKRSSA
-535 DVARNKDGADKRAP
+535 V
-549 AHASKHPLCFRDQ
+549 KHSLCFRDQ
-562 ENRVDTSTP
+562 ENRIDTSTP

-582 RVPRAVFHRS
+582 RVPRAAFHRS

-655 EPIDEEIAHHTGG
+655 EPVDEDIVHTSTIIERQQE
-668 VIVESRREIIVEER
+668 VIQETPEEPR
-682 VKLLPSSV
+682 
-690 SSIIQ
+690 
-695 KDASMPNMTVE
+695 DVE
-706 TPNDITTTTH
+706 TVDDTVSEQCTAGSVNDIS
-716 LQFTSPREAVA
+716 TSASQPEAV
-727 VNKGTA
+727 VTKKGTA
-733 DSSGKLSTNKS
+733 DTSGELSTNKS
-744 QPHLETTTNP
+744 QSQAHTEVTNSSTLRPCPASSRPIVYQSPKVPPRRTPPETLPKPKLPIFKDQIESKADSQSAKESAKFCSEEQDSKRSNDETNQSPSKEDSSKTTT
-754 NTSRSYTLVCRAATH
+754 
-769 PISKV
+769 
-774 PSREIT
+774 
-780 SESFS
+780 
-785 KSQTFGKDAAE
+785 
-796 LKTDSEPSLNE
+796 
-807 SVVSASL
+807 
-814 KLSIEQAIPK
+814 
-824 FVGQMKRQNLV
+824 
-835 KEHSSSNTLPSPPSS
+835 SSPSPDSAIVDSCPLSPVRTAIVPTNLQLDLNATSS
-850 DVILSAETYQL
+850 KEL
-861 SFPSVKTITTPIG
+861 PKTTPV
-874 PSLETNPPFSK
+874 
-885 PTSSRTIS
+885 TSPRALS
-893 KIPTPLSRKIV
+893 KIPTPLPRKTIGA
-904 KSSPSDSVL
+904 KSSP
-913 ISSALKTSPSKESS
+913 T
-927 ASKKSSTNQTSSPIR
+927 SSTSSLSPPI
-942 RMSETALPT
+942 S
-951 CATIVESSS
+951 
-960 SPNPAEQFVLPSSPS
+960 PSSPKTPSIKVRSIKSPTNQS
-975 SRLIS
+975 SPSPQFPKASEIPVPVS
-980 GNTRRHEET
+980 PSSTSEQSSKHVPSPKHQVTVGEET
-989 LLPAERRRTVVEV
+989 LAAERRRTVVEI

-1008 PQGKTPTPPV
+1008 PRGKTPTSPPV

-1024 NRLINADKQ
+1024 DRVGEKQSSTTEEPIVTEKADEEEASTICQTSSPVVHEEHEGKETAMIETFEPPRK
-1033 DSVIEERIVIE
+1033 SIEESIDAHDAPE
-1044 KTDQEE
+1044 KEVANVP
-1050 AAANRLMTSIVEH
+1050 AAERP
-1063 EQHETTEM
+1063 TTLTLGKPEIQM
-1071 STSVEMSAT
+1071 MDTM
-1080 IISTNTVT
+1080 
-1088 TKKSTVNSDV
+1088 
-1098 HDPSIASIV
+1098 
-1107 KSTVDRPLERSAN
+1107 N
-1120 LNLTKQEI
+1120 LLSP
-1128 GLVDTLHNPN
+1128 V
-1138 PASPISKQ
+1138 SPISKQ
-1146 ILPLTLSIDE
+1146 ILPLNLSSDE
-1156 EIIADQSFL
+1156 EIVTGLSFPL
-1165 LNPPTSM
+1165 GPPTSV

-1177 KPPPPPVDD
+1177 KPPPPPVDVS
-1186 DENPSPEPLK
+1186 DEENLPIEPLK

-1219 GQVNDDDLE
+1219 GVNDDELE
-1228 SELTL
+1228 RELTL

-1271 DSGVELGHVEDWT
+1271 DSGVELGHAEDWT

-1320 EIMEVLEKEEQWRY
+1320 EIIEVLEKEEQWRY
-1334 GDIREY
+1334 GNNREM
-1340 NSDLGERLA
+1340 NSDLGEKLA

-1356 EEKMQLEREAI
+1356 EEKMQLERERAQETA
-1367 LRCNED
+1367 LRRQEETLRKNED
-1373 AFRKKDDNTRKQE
+1373 NMRKQE
-1386 DASSHEQQ
+1386 ETLRKQQ
-1394 QQQHDETAKQ
+1394 EETARQ
-1404 RETQARTKEEAK
+1404 QEAARAEAEAKRAEEMRQK
-1416 EEEAKYVGDKR
+1416 EEELRVQA
-1427 KDAELKMQSEQLRM
+1427 EQLRI
-1441 QNEIEEKE
+1441 QNEIEEE
-1449 RRVVDACRK
+1449 RRIADARRI
-1458 EELRIRTMESQ
+1458 EEKRIRAMENQ
-1469 IREQENKALVGAGL
+1469 IREQENTTLSGAGL
-1483 CNNEDEFPS
+1483 NDEEDEFAS

-1512 QRNNLAYREQKQLRL
+1512 QRNNLAYREQKQLKL

-1538 QDVAQNSIKN
+1538 QDVAHSSANNIQPFKS
-1548 TQQYKYHTPTV
+1548 QPPV

-1567 LQFQDLPRRRPPP
+1567 LQLQDAQRRRPPP
-1580 PPIPLTKPRILDQRQ
+1580 PPIPPAKPLRLVDQRQ

-1612 QQVDASIRE
+1612 QQVDASLRHS
-1621 NASAT
+1621 ASVT
-1626 MLANHA
+1626 TLSSHA

-1652 VQGDQWV
+1652 VQSDQWV

-1668 GAHDVNYQHWLIQ
+1668 GAHDLNYQHWLIQ
-1681 EAEQRRINERNQRSP
+1681 EAEQRRISEKNQRSP
-1696 ARKSQPHVTGTSVPY
+1696 GRKSQMHVTGTSVPY
-1711 NAPTRMDSKPL
+1711 ATAPTRTDSKPL

-1732 RVQNKTQEKPLSTR
+1732 RVQNRAQEKPLPPRRRLEHST
-1746 KRSEQVHTQE
+1746 SQE
-1756 HLTTVQHQSPQYT
+1756 HLSTLHQPQQHV
-1769 LQSQKTHNPP
+1769 LQQQKSQQPPP
-1779 ITSNNGNQEKMLS
+1779 INNENQEKMLS
-1792 VSGKKKCSHCGEE
+1792 VSGKKKCSHCGDE

>member
-1 MHGVTSNEQDIGW
+1 
-14 TESCKEVSFN
+14 
-24 IEGEEYL
+24 
-31 KKAREAGER
+31 
-40 EEMPASSQAAAIER
+40 MPASSQTAASER
-54 RNERMTHE
+54 RNERVPTHE

-161 FSEMMEERGNRGRK
+161 FSEMMEERGNRGCK

-229 DVDNV
+229 DVDNA
-234 TDVITSTMITTTLPT
+234 TDVTSSSMTSIATLTTTATVT
-249 TMTTLATTS
+249 TTSATATIASATT
-258 ECNSDNSAIATTIAM
+258 ATTVDAAM
-273 MTAETATAMPTAT
+273 ASTTAT
-286 TTITTSTPTRKIF
+286 TTSTARKMF
-299 SGFHDSHSH
+299 GGAFHDNLNH
-308 NQEYDSAT
+308 NQEYDSGT
-316 TATMS
+316 TATTS

-351 GIDSKLEATKS
+351 GIDSKLEAAKS

-373 DSSKSPLSM
+373 DSSKSPLSV

-399 KSSDSKTNNRL
+399 KSNDNKTNNRL

-466 SERENKSSV
+466 SERESKSSV

-509 TTTNESRL
+509 TTTNESRSH
-517 RNGELTVKTIKDR
+517 NGELTARTIKDR
-530 FSAFN
+530 LSAL
-535 DVARNKDGADKRAP
+535 DAARGKDTTDKRGP
-549 AHASKHPLCFRDQ
+549 AHVGKHPLCFRDQ
-562 ENRVDTSTP
+562 ESRVDTSTP

-616 DYGRRYP
+616 DYGRQYP

-655 EPIDEEIAHHTGG
+655 EPIDEEIVQHTGG
-668 VIVESRREIIVEER
+668 AIVERREVIVEER
-682 VKLLPSSV
+682 VKPTTSV
-690 SSIIQ
+690 IQ
-695 KDASMPNMTVE
+695 EDASTSSTIVEMPN
-706 TPNDITTTTH
+706 DTTTATH
-716 LQFTSPREAVA
+716 SQFTSHRETVA
-727 VNKGTA
+727 VNK
-733 DSSGKLSTNKS
+733 
-744 QPHLETTTNP
+744 
-754 NTSRSYTLVCRAATH
+754 
-769 PISKV
+769 
-774 PSREIT
+774 
-780 SESFS
+780 
-785 KSQTFGKDAAE
+785 
-796 LKTDSEPSLNE
+796 
-807 SVVSASL
+807 
-814 KLSIEQAIPK
+814 
-824 FVGQMKRQNLV
+824 
-835 KEHSSSNTLPSPPSS
+835 
-850 DVILSAETYQL
+850 
-861 SFPSVKTITTPIG
+861 
-874 PSLETNPPFSK
+874 
-885 PTSSRTIS
+885 
-893 KIPTPLSRKIV
+893 
-904 KSSPSDSVL
+904 
-913 ISSALKTSPSKESS
+913 
-927 ASKKSSTNQTSSPIR
+927 
-942 RMSETALPT
+942 
-951 CATIVESSS
+951 
-960 SPNPAEQFVLPSSPS
+960 
-975 SRLIS
+975 
-980 GNTRRHEET
+980 
-989 LLPAERRRTVVEV
+989 
-1002 CEKVVV
+1002 
-1008 PQGKTPTPPV
+1008 
-1018 TPFITV
+1018 
-1024 NRLINADKQ
+1024 
-1033 DSVIEERIVIE
+1033 ERIVIE
-1044 KTDQEE
+1044 KADQEE
-1050 AAANRLMTSIVEH
+1050 ETAAAANRPAAPAVEH
-1063 EQHETTEM
+1063 KRQETTET
-1071 STSVEMSAT
+1071 STSVGMPAVAVVT
-1080 IISTNTVT
+1080 I
-1088 TKKSTVNSDV
+1088 KKCDVDVDV
-1098 HDPSIASIV
+1098 HDAPNA
-1107 KSTVDRPLERSAN
+1107 TVATPTADHPLERPTN
-1120 LNLTKQEI
+1120 LNLAKQEV
-1128 GLVDTLHNPN
+1128 GLVDALNIPS

-1146 ILPLTLSIDE
+1146 ILPLTLSNDE
-1156 EIIADQSFL
+1156 EIIADQPFL
-1165 LNPPTSM
+1165 LSPPTSV

-1177 KPPPPPVDD
+1177 KPPPPPVDVSD
-1186 DENPSPEPLK
+1186 DENPAPEPLK

-1228 SELTL
+1228 PELTL

-1271 DSGVELGHVEDWT
+1271 DSGVELGHVEDWA

-1320 EIMEVLEKEEQWRY
+1320 EIIEVLEKEEQWRY
-1334 GDIREY
+1334 GDNREY

-1367 LRCNED
+1367 MRCNED
-1373 AFRKKDDNTRKQE
+1373 AFRKRDDNARKQE
-1386 DASSHEQQ
+1386 DASSHEQP

-1404 RETQARTKEEAK
+1404 REIQTRTM

-1427 KDAELKMQSEQLRM
+1427 KDEELETQSEQLRM

-1449 RRVVDACRK
+1449 RRVADACRK
-1458 EELRIRTMESQ
+1458 EEMRIRTMESQ
-1469 IREQENKALVGAGL
+1469 IREQESKALVGAGL
-1483 CNNEDEFPS
+1483 SNNEDEFPS

-1538 QDVAQNSIKN
+1538 QDVAQNSVKN
-1548 TQQYKYHTPTV
+1548 TQQYKYHTPAV

-1567 LQFQDLPRRRPPP
+1567 LQFQDAPRRRPPP
-1580 PPIPLTKPRILDQRQ
+1580 PPIPLSKPRMLDQRQ

-1621 NASAT
+1621 SAST
-1626 MLANHA
+1626 TTLGNHI

-1668 GAHDVNYQHWLIQ
+1668 GAHDVNYQHWIIQ

-1711 NAPTRMDSKPL
+1711 NAPIRTGSKPL

-1732 RVQNKTQEKPLSTR
+1732 RVQNKTQEKPLLTR
-1746 KRSEQVHTQE
+1746 RRPEQVLNQE
-1756 HLTTVQHQSPQYT
+1756 HLTVQHQSPQYT
-1769 LQSQKTHNPP
+1769 LQSQKTQHAP
-1779 ITSNNGNQEKMLS
+1779 IANNNGNQEKMLS

>member
-1 MHGVTSNEQDIGW
+1 
-14 TESCKEVSFN
+14 
-24 IEGEEYL
+24 
-31 KKAREAGER
+31 
-40 EEMPASSQAAAIER
+40 MPASSQAAAAER
-54 RNERMTHE
+54 RNEKMQTHE

-180 AMYNDEDANDLSDL
+180 AVYNDEDANDLSDL

-229 DVDNV
+229 DVDNI
-234 TDVITSTMITTTLPT
+234 TDVSSTTTITTTLPT
-249 TMTTLATTS
+249 TVTTIATTS
-258 ECNSDNSAIATTIAM
+258 GIATIA
-273 MTAETATAMPTAT
+273 TATTMAMTMAEATAVIPTAT
-286 TTITTSTPTRKIF
+286 TTITTSTPTRKLF
-299 SGFHDSHSH
+299 SGFHGSHSH

-373 DSSKSPLSM
+373 DSSKSPLSV

-399 KSSDSKTNNRL
+399 KNSDNKTNNRL

-509 TTTNESRL
+509 TTTNESRS
-517 RNGELTVKTIKDR
+517 RNGELTARTIKDR
-530 FSAFN
+530 FNTFN
-535 DVARNKDGADKRAP
+535 DVGRNKDAADKRGP
-549 AHASKHPLCFRDQ
+549 AHVGKHPLCFRDQ

-582 RVPRAVFHRS
+582 RIPRAVFHRS

-668 VIVESRREIIVEER
+668 AIVEPKREVIVEER
-682 VKLLPSSV
+682 IKLLPSSV
-690 SSIIQ
+690 SSMIQ
-695 KDASMPNMTVE
+695 EDAPNMTVE
-706 TPNDITTTTH
+706 ASSDTTTATH

-727 VNKGTA
+727 VNK
-733 DSSGKLSTNKS
+733 
-744 QPHLETTTNP
+744 
-754 NTSRSYTLVCRAATH
+754 
-769 PISKV
+769 
-774 PSREIT
+774 
-780 SESFS
+780 
-785 KSQTFGKDAAE
+785 
-796 LKTDSEPSLNE
+796 
-807 SVVSASL
+807 
-814 KLSIEQAIPK
+814 
-824 FVGQMKRQNLV
+824 
-835 KEHSSSNTLPSPPSS
+835 
-850 DVILSAETYQL
+850 
-861 SFPSVKTITTPIG
+861 
-874 PSLETNPPFSK
+874 
-885 PTSSRTIS
+885 
-893 KIPTPLSRKIV
+893 
-904 KSSPSDSVL
+904 
-913 ISSALKTSPSKESS
+913 
-927 ASKKSSTNQTSSPIR
+927 
-942 RMSETALPT
+942 
-951 CATIVESSS
+951 
-960 SPNPAEQFVLPSSPS
+960 
-975 SRLIS
+975 
-980 GNTRRHEET
+980 
-989 LLPAERRRTVVEV
+989 
-1002 CEKVVV
+1002 
-1008 PQGKTPTPPV
+1008 
-1018 TPFITV
+1018 
-1024 NRLINADKQ
+1024 
-1033 DSVIEERIVIE
+1033 ERIVIE

-1050 AAANRLMTSIVEH
+1050 ATANRLVASVVEH
-1063 EQHETTEM
+1063 EQHETMET
-1071 STSVEMSAT
+1071 SISVEMSAT
-1080 IISTNTVT
+1080 TISTNTVT
-1088 TKKSTVNSDV
+1088 MKKCLVDSDV
-1098 HDPSIASIV
+1098 HDTSSIATIV
-1107 KSTVDRPLERSAN
+1107 KSTVDHPLERSAN
-1120 LNLTKQEI
+1120 LDLTKQEV
-1128 GLVDTLHNPN
+1128 GLVDTLCISN

-1146 ILPLTLSIDE
+1146 IPPLTLSNDE

-1165 LNPPTSM
+1165 LNPPTSV

-1228 SELTL
+1228 PELTL

-1367 LRCNED
+1367 LRCNEG
-1373 AFRKKDDNTRKQE
+1373 AFRKKDDNARKQE

-1404 RETQARTKEEAK
+1404 REIQARTKEEVEK
-1416 EEEAKYVGDKR
+1416 EEAKYIGDKR
-1427 KDAELKMQSEQLRM
+1427 KDGELKMQSEQLRM

-1449 RRVVDACRK
+1449 RRVADACRK

-1483 CNNEDEFPS
+1483 RNNEDEFPS

-1512 QRNNLAYREQKQLRL
+1512 QRNNLAYHEQKQLRL

-1548 TQQYKYHTPTV
+1548 TQQYKYHTPTM

-1567 LQFQDLPRRRPPP
+1567 LQFQDLPRRRPPPP

-1621 NASAT
+1621 NASTT

-1668 GAHDVNYQHWLIQ
+1668 GTYDVNYQHWLIQ

-1696 ARKSQPHVTGTSVPY
+1696 ARKSQPHVTGTSIPY
-1711 NAPTRMDSKPL
+1711 NAPTRTDSKPL

-1756 HLTTVQHQSPQYT
+1756 HLTTAQHQSPQYT
-1769 LQSQKTHNPP
+1769 LQSQKTHNSP

>member
-1 MHGVTSNEQDIGW
+1 
-14 TESCKEVSFN
+14 
-24 IEGEEYL
+24 
-31 KKAREAGER
+31 
-40 EEMPASSQAAAIER
+40 MPASQSAATER
-54 RNERMTHE
+54 RNERMMTHE

-147 ELEEHDRQRRRNKT
+147 ELEEHDRQRRRSKT

-180 AMYNDEDANDLSDL
+180 AMYHEEDANDLSDL

-221 SEIEKSHS
+221 SEIEKNHS

-234 TDVITSTMITTTLPT
+234 ASESMIGSDNTTSSTTT
-249 TMTTLATTS
+249 
-258 ECNSDNSAIATTIAM
+258 
-273 MTAETATAMPTAT
+273 TAT
-286 TTITTSTPTRKIF
+286 TTTTKKPF
-299 SGFHDSHSH
+299 GNGFHSNHNH
-308 NQEYDSAT
+308 NNQEYDSAT
-316 TATMS
+316 TATTS

-338 SRVSQNIPRRSLT
+338 SRVSQNIPRRSLASL
-351 GIDSKLEATKS
+351 DAKLESSKS
-362 SMNGSKTNLND
+362 STNGSKTSLND
-373 DSSKSPLSM
+373 DTKSAVPV

-389 RREVFEKASQ
+389 RREIFEKASQ
-399 KSSDSKTNNRL
+399 KNSESKANNRL

-415 GTKSIKERLSSLER
+415 NTKSIKERLSNLEK
-429 QKYETE
+429 QKHDAES
-435 NGDKTTNKTLNRL
+435 NDKTGKALSRL

-455 RERLTHLEKQA
+455 RERLSHLEKQA
-466 SERENKSSV
+466 SERENKNSA
-475 HRKLSTEDLE
+475 HRKLSTEELE

-498 KYSSSDESSVP
+498 KYSSSDESSAP
-509 TTTNESRL
+509 GTAHESRH
-517 RNGELTVKTIKDR
+517 NGELSARTIKDR
-530 FSAFN
+530 LNAL
-535 DVARNKDGADKRAP
+535 DAARSKEAEKR
-549 AHASKHPLCFRDQ
+549 SSVVKHSLCFRDQ
-562 ENRVDTSTP
+562 ENRIDTSTP

-582 RVPRAVFHRS
+582 RVPRAAFHRS

-655 EPIDEEIAHHTGG
+655 EPVDEDIVHTSTIIERQQEVIQETPEEPRDVETVDDTVSEQCTAGSVNDISTSASQPEAVVTKKEPIVTEKADEE
-668 VIVESRREIIVEER
+668 E
-682 VKLLPSSV
+682 
-690 SSIIQ
+690 
-695 KDASMPNMTVE
+695 AS
-706 TPNDITTTTH
+706 
-716 LQFTSPREAVA
+716 
-727 VNKGTA
+727 
-733 DSSGKLSTNKS
+733 
-744 QPHLETTTNP
+744 
-754 NTSRSYTLVCRAATH
+754 
-769 PISKV
+769 
-774 PSREIT
+774 
-780 SESFS
+780 
-785 KSQTFGKDAAE
+785 
-796 LKTDSEPSLNE
+796 
-807 SVVSASL
+807 
-814 KLSIEQAIPK
+814 
-824 FVGQMKRQNLV
+824 
-835 KEHSSSNTLPSPPSS
+835 
-850 DVILSAETYQL
+850 
-861 SFPSVKTITTPIG
+861 TIC
-874 PSLETNPPFSK
+874 
-885 PTSSRTIS
+885 
-893 KIPTPLSRKIV
+893 
-904 KSSPSDSVL
+904 
-913 ISSALKTSPSKESS
+913 
-927 ASKKSSTNQTSSPIR
+927 QTSSPVVHEEHEGK
-942 RMSETALPT
+942 ETAMIETFEPPRKS
-951 CATIVESSS
+951 IEESIDAHDA
-960 SPNPAEQFVLPSSPS
+960 PEKEVANVPA
-975 SRLIS
+975 
-980 GNTRRHEET
+980 
-989 LLPAERRRTVVEV
+989 AERPTTLTL
-1002 CEKVVV
+1002 
-1008 PQGKTPTPPV
+1008 GKPEIPMMDTMNLLSPV
-1018 TPFITV
+1018 
-1024 NRLINADKQ
+1024 
-1033 DSVIEERIVIE
+1033 
-1044 KTDQEE
+1044 
-1050 AAANRLMTSIVEH
+1050 
-1063 EQHETTEM
+1063 
-1071 STSVEMSAT
+1071 
-1080 IISTNTVT
+1080 
-1088 TKKSTVNSDV
+1088 
-1098 HDPSIASIV
+1098 
-1107 KSTVDRPLERSAN
+1107 
-1120 LNLTKQEI
+1120 
-1128 GLVDTLHNPN
+1128 
-1138 PASPISKQ
+1138 SPISKQ
-1146 ILPLTLSIDE
+1146 ILPLNLSSDE
-1156 EIIADQSFL
+1156 EIVTGLSFPL
-1165 LNPPTSM
+1165 GPPTSV

-1177 KPPPPPVDD
+1177 KPPPPPVDIS
-1186 DENPSPEPLK
+1186 DEENLPIEPLK

-1219 GQVNDDDLE
+1219 GVNDDELE
-1228 SELTL
+1228 RELTL

-1271 DSGVELGHVEDWT
+1271 DSGVELGHAEDWT

-1320 EIMEVLEKEEQWRY
+1320 EIIEVLEKEEQWRY
-1334 GDIREY
+1334 GNNREL
-1340 NSDLGERLA
+1340 NSDLGEKLA

-1356 EEKMQLEREAI
+1356 EEKMQLERERAQETA
-1367 LRCNED
+1367 LRRQEETLRKNED
-1373 AFRKKDDNTRKQE
+1373 NMRKQE
-1386 DASSHEQQ
+1386 ETLRKQQ
-1394 QQQHDETAKQ
+1394 EETARQ
-1404 RETQARTKEEAK
+1404 QEAARAEAEAKRAEEMRQK
-1416 EEEAKYVGDKR
+1416 EEELRVQA
-1427 KDAELKMQSEQLRM
+1427 EQLRI
-1441 QNEIEEKE
+1441 QNEIEEE
-1449 RRVVDACRK
+1449 RRIADARRI
-1458 EELRIRTMESQ
+1458 EEKRIRAMENQ
-1469 IREQENKALVGAGL
+1469 IREQENTTLSGAGL
-1483 CNNEDEFPS
+1483 NDEEDEFAS

-1512 QRNNLAYREQKQLRL
+1512 QRNNLAYREQKQLKL

-1538 QDVAQNSIKN
+1538 QDVAHSSANNIQPFKS
-1548 TQQYKYHTPTV
+1548 QPPV

-1567 LQFQDLPRRRPPP
+1567 LQLQDAQRRRPPP
-1580 PPIPLTKPRILDQRQ
+1580 PPIPPAKPLRLVDQRQ

-1612 QQVDASIRE
+1612 QQVDASLRHS
-1621 NASAT
+1621 ASVT
-1626 MLANHA
+1626 TLSSHA

-1652 VQGDQWV
+1652 VQSDQWV

-1668 GAHDVNYQHWLIQ
+1668 GAHDLNYQHWLIQ
-1681 EAEQRRINERNQRSP
+1681 EAEQRRISEKNQRSP
-1696 ARKSQPHVTGTSVPY
+1696 GRKSQMHVTGTSVPY
-1711 NAPTRMDSKPL
+1711 ATAPTRTDSKPL

-1732 RVQNKTQEKPLSTR
+1732 RVQNRAQEKPLPPRRRLEHS
-1746 KRSEQVHTQE
+1746 SSQE
-1756 HLTTVQHQSPQYT
+1756 HLSTLHQPQQHV
-1769 LQSQKTHNPP
+1769 LQQQKSQQPPP
-1779 ITSNNGNQEKMLS
+1779 INNENQEKMLS
-1792 VSGKKKCSHCGEE
+1792 VSGKKKCSHCGDE

>member
-1 MHGVTSNEQDIGW
+1 
-14 TESCKEVSFN
+14 
-24 IEGEEYL
+24 
-31 KKAREAGER
+31 
-40 EEMPASSQAAAIER
+40 MPASQTAATER
-54 RNERMTHE
+54 RNERMITHE

-147 ELEEHDRQRRRNKT
+147 ELEEHDRQRRRSKT
-161 FSEMMEERGNRGRK
+161 FSEMMEERGSRGRK

-180 AMYNDEDANDLSDL
+180 AMYHEEDANDLSDL

-221 SEIEKSHS
+221 SEIEKNHS

-234 TDVITSTMITTTLPT
+234 ASESVIHNDITS
-249 TMTTLATTS
+249 S
-258 ECNSDNSAIATTIAM
+258 
-273 MTAETATAMPTAT
+273 AT
-286 TTITTSTPTRKIF
+286 TTSATTTTTTTKKPF
-299 SGFHDSHSH
+299 GNGFHSSNHSH
-308 NQEYDSAT
+308 NNQEYDSAT
-316 TATMS
+316 TATIS

-338 SRVSQNIPRRSLT
+338 SRVSQNIPRRSLVNL
-351 GIDSKLEATKS
+351 DSKLDSTKTS
-362 SMNGSKTNLND
+362 TNGSKTSLND
-373 DSSKSPLSM
+373 EGKSTIPV

-389 RREVFEKASQ
+389 RREIFEKASQ
-399 KSSDSKTNNRL
+399 KNNENKTNNRL

-415 GTKSIKERLSSLER
+415 GTKSIKERLSNLEK
-429 QKYETE
+429 QKHESE
-435 NGDKTTNKTLNRL
+435 HIDKIANKALNRL

-455 RERLTHLEKQA
+455 RERLSHLEKQT
-466 SERENKSSV
+466 SERENKSSAY
-475 HRKLSTEDLE
+475 RKLSTEELE
-485 TVRPLRERLSTLE
+485 TVRPLRDRLSTLE
-498 KYSSSDESSVP
+498 KYSSSDESSAP
-509 TTTNESRL
+509 GSTAHEL
-517 RNGELTVKTIKDR
+517 RHNGELSARSIKDR
-530 FSAFN
+530 LSAL
-535 DVARNKDGADKRAP
+535 DAARSKESADKR
-549 AHASKHPLCFRDQ
+549 SSSVGKHSLCFRDQ
-562 ENRVDTSTP
+562 ENRIDTSTP

-582 RVPRAVFHRS
+582 RVPRAAFHRS

-655 EPIDEEIAHHTGG
+655 EPVDEDIVHANTIIERQE
-668 VIVESRREIIVEER
+668 VIEEKPEEPR
-682 VKLLPSSV
+682 
-690 SSIIQ
+690 
-695 KDASMPNMTVE
+695 DVE
-706 TPNDITTTTH
+706 TTH
-716 LQFTSPREAVA
+716 V
-727 VNKGTA
+727 
-733 DSSGKLSTNKS
+733 
-744 QPHLETTTNP
+744 
-754 NTSRSYTLVCRAATH
+754 
-769 PISKV
+769 
-774 PSREIT
+774 
-780 SESFS
+780 
-785 KSQTFGKDAAE
+785 
-796 LKTDSEPSLNE
+796 
-807 SVVSASL
+807 
-814 KLSIEQAIPK
+814 
-824 FVGQMKRQNLV
+824 
-835 KEHSSSNTLPSPPSS
+835 
-850 DVILSAETYQL
+850 
-861 SFPSVKTITTPIG
+861 
-874 PSLETNPPFSK
+874 
-885 PTSSRTIS
+885 
-893 KIPTPLSRKIV
+893 
-904 KSSPSDSVL
+904 
-913 ISSALKTSPSKESS
+913 
-927 ASKKSSTNQTSSPIR
+927 
-942 RMSETALPT
+942 
-951 CATIVESSS
+951 
-960 SPNPAEQFVLPSSPS
+960 
-975 SRLIS
+975 
-980 GNTRRHEET
+980 
-989 LLPAERRRTVVEV
+989 TVVEQQSAAV
-1002 CEKVVV
+1002 SVNEISTTSASQPDAVVTKKE
-1008 PQGKTPTPPV
+1008 P
-1018 TPFITV
+1018 
-1024 NRLINADKQ
+1024 
-1033 DSVIEERIVIE
+1033 IVIE
-1044 KTDQEE
+1044 KADDEE
-1050 AAANRLMTSIVEH
+1050 AAAICQPSPPVEH
-1063 EQHETTEM
+1063 EEHEEK
-1071 STSVEMSAT
+1071 E
-1080 IISTNTVT
+1080 VT
-1088 TKKSTVNSDV
+1088 MNGKIEQYELPARNSIKESIDV
-1098 HDPSIASIV
+1098 HDVPESE
-1107 KSTVDRPLERSAN
+1107 PSAN
-1120 LNLTKQEI
+1120 VPVPVPVPERPTTLTLGKQEI
-1128 GLVDTLHNPN
+1128 TKMDMMSLL
-1138 PASPISKQ
+1138 SPDIVSPMSKQ
-1146 ILPLTLSIDE
+1146 ILPLNLSSDE
-1156 EIIADQSFL
+1156 EIVAGLAFPL
-1165 LNPPTSM
+1165 GPPTSV

-1177 KPPPPPVDD
+1177 KPPPPPVDIS
-1186 DENPSPEPLK
+1186 DEENLPVEPLK

-1219 GQVNDDDLE
+1219 GVNDDELE
-1228 SELTL
+1228 RELTL

-1320 EIMEVLEKEEQWRY
+1320 EIIEVLEKEEQWRY
-1334 GDIREY
+1334 GNNREL
-1340 NSDLGERLA
+1340 NSDLGEKLA

-1356 EEKMQLEREAI
+1356 EEKMQLERERAQEAA
-1367 LRCNED
+1367 LRRQEETLRKNED
-1373 AFRKKDDNTRKQE
+1373 NIRKQE
-1386 DASSHEQQ
+1386 ETLRKQQ
-1394 QQQHDETAKQ
+1394 QEETARQ
-1404 RETQARTKEEAK
+1404 QEAARAEAEAK
-1416 EEEAKYVGDKR
+1416 RAEEKRQEEELRAQ
-1427 KDAELKMQSEQLRM
+1427 AEQLRI
-1441 QNEIEEKE
+1441 QNEIQEE
-1449 RRVVDACRK
+1449 RRVADARRI
-1458 EELRIRTMESQ
+1458 EEKRIRAMESQ
-1469 IREQENKALVGAGL
+1469 IREQENTSLVGAGL
-1483 CNNEDEFPS
+1483 NDEEDEFAS

-1512 QRNNLAYREQKQLRL
+1512 QRNNLAYREQKQLKL

-1538 QDVAQNSIKN
+1538 QDVAHTSANNI
-1548 TQQYKYHTPTV
+1548 QQFKSQPSV

-1567 LQFQDLPRRRPPP
+1567 LQLQDVQRRRPPP
-1580 PPIPLTKPRILDQRQ
+1580 PPIPPAKPLRLIEQRQ
-1595 RDVTIRN
+1595 RDVTIRS

-1612 QQVDASIRE
+1612 QQVDAPLRHS
-1621 NASAT
+1621 ASVT
-1626 MLANHA
+1626 TLASHG

-1668 GAHDVNYQHWLIQ
+1668 GAHDLNYQHWLIQ
-1681 EAEQRRINERNQRSP
+1681 EAEQRRISEKNQRSP
-1696 ARKSQPHVTGTSVPY
+1696 PRKPQMHVTGTSVPY
-1711 NAPTRMDSKPL
+1711 AMAPTRSDSKPL

-1732 RVQNKTQEKPLSTR
+1732 RVQNRAQEKPLPPRRRLEHST
-1746 KRSEQVHTQE
+1746 SQE
-1756 HLTTVQHQSPQYT
+1756 HLSALQHQPQ
-1769 LQSQKTHNPP
+1769 QHVMQPQKPQQPP
-1779 ITSNNGNQEKMLS
+1779 AINNENQEKMLS
-1792 VSGKKKCSHCGEE
+1792 VSGKKKCSHCGDE

-1843 VRVRNHKLHCHNCY
+1843 VRVRNQKLHCHNCY